1 MIIFGIAIFWHE
13 LCTRIYRYKKQ
24 TTSHTRPYPYE
35 TPQNPNIHTY
45 MDNNFSKDMVSL
57 FHFSKEEAERTECDN
72 VSPEHLLLGMLRQNV
87 SNATR
92 MMHHVQPDLLSL
104 KRHLEKVA
112 REHKASAVP
121 DKNNMELNHEAT
133 RLMRLSMLEARAQ
146 HSVEVDTEHLLR
158 AMLKDNGST
167 IQKLLKEHGLTRENL
182 YGEVQNGY
190 SQSDDDD
197 REEAYGSDGEASG
210 DEDESMSTVGADS
223 SPILTK
229 KRTKSGTPVLDNFCT
244 DLTEKARKGELDPV
258 VGREKE
264 MERVA
269 QILAR
274 RKKNNPILIGE
285 PGVGKSAIVE
295 GLAQRIVKRK
305 VSRQLWNKR
314 VLTLDMAAMVAGTK
328 FRGQFEER
336 IRNLLQELENNPD
349 IIIYIDE
356 IHTIIGAGGSQGSMD
371 AANMLKPALARGQMQ
386 CIGATTIDEFR
397 KTIEKDGALDRRFQK
412 IMVAASTAE
421 ETLQILYRLRPVYEK
436 HHNVQYTDE
445 ALEAC
450 VQLTQRYIS
459 DRSFPDKAIDAMDES
474 GARTHIFNIPASTEI
489 DNLETELRDI
499 EERKNMAIS
508 AQNYEAAADLRD
520 ELQQKG
526 EQLELLQ
533 KAWIDQHE
541 QKDTRVTAE
550 TVAQVVSVMTGIPT
564 HRIGEEENSRLR
576 RLEKKLQDEV
586 IGQDEA
592 VRKVA
597 RAIQRSRVGL
607 KDPNRP
613 IGTFLFVGPTGVGKT
628 YLAKRLALEMFGS
641 EAALIRIDMSEYG
654 EKHTVSRMMGAPPG
668 YVGYEEGGQLT
679 ERVRRKPYSI
689 VLLDEIEKAHPDVFN
704 ILLQV
709 MDEGRLTDGNGT
721 TIDFRNTVII
731 MTSNSGTRQ
740 IKDFGSGIGF
750 QSTPTAEERKQQTR
764 SIVEKA
770 LKKQFA
776 PEFLNRLDDIIYFDQ
791 LSRQDILRITNI
803 ELKPLLRRIRE
814 MGYTLELSEETIE
827 RIANEGYDVQYG
839 ARPLRRAIQRI
850 IEDPICEMLLADT
863 GAGTEDGLPGISED
877 KAIRL

>member
-1 MIIFGIAIFWHE
+1 M
-13 LCTRIYRYKKQ
+13 L
-24 TTSHTRPYPYE
+24 
-35 TPQNPNIHTY
+35 
-45 MDNNFSKDMVSL
+45 MDNKFSNDMASVFNYSR
-57 FHFSKEEAERTECDN
+57 EEAERTECDN

-87 SNATR
+87 SKATR
-92 MMHHVQPDLLSL
+92 LMHQVQPDLISL
-104 KRHLEKVA
+104 KRHLERMAHEKKV
-112 REHKASAVP
+112 EVVP
-121 DKNNMELNHEAT
+121 DKNSMELNRDAT
-133 RLMRLSMLEARAQ
+133 RLMRLSILEARAQ
-146 HSVEVDTEHLLR
+146 HSEEVDTEHLLK
-158 AMLKDNGST
+158 AMLKDQGSP
-167 IQKLLKEHGLTRENL
+167 IQQLLEEHGLTREKL
-182 YGEVQNGY
+182 YGETRNGY
-190 SQSDDDD
+190 SQTDDDD
-197 REEAYGSDGEASG
+197 D
-210 DEDESMSTVGADS
+210 DQADS
-223 SPILTK
+223 NKGYEMSGGQESDSPTLTK
-229 KRTKSGTPVLDNFCT
+229 KKAHKSGTPVLDNFCI

-295 GLAQRIVKRK
+295 GLAQRIVERK
-305 VSRQLWNKR
+305 VASQLWGKR
-314 VLTLDMAAMVAGTK
+314 ILTLDMAGMVAGTK

-336 IRNLLQELENNPD
+336 VRNLLMELEANPD
-349 IIIYIDE
+349 VIIYIDE

-397 KTIEKDGALDRRFQK
+397 KTIEKDGALERRFQK
-412 IMVAASTAE
+412 IIVAQSTAE
-421 ETLQILYRLRPVYEK
+421 ETLQILHRLRPAYEK
-436 HHNVQYTDE
+436 HHKVKYTDE

-450 VQLTQRYIS
+450 VHLTQRYVS

-474 GARTHIFNIPASTEI
+474 GARMHIFNIPANMEI

-499 EERKNMAIS
+499 EERKNMAIK
-508 AQNYEAAADLRD
+508 AQNYETAADLRD
-520 ELQQKG
+520 VLQMKT
-526 EQLELLQ
+526 EQLEQLQ
-533 KAWIDQHE
+533 KAWVE
-541 QKDTRVTAE
+541 QQEKNYTEVTAE
-550 TVAQVVSVMTGIPT
+550 TVAQVVSIMTGIPA
-564 HRIGEEENSRLR
+564 HRIGDEENSRLR
-576 RLEKKLQDEV
+576 QLEQNLKGSV
-586 IGQDEA
+586 VGQDDA
-592 VRKVA
+592 VLKVT

-628 YLAKRLALEMFGS
+628 YLTKRLAMEMFGS
-641 EAALIRIDMSEYG
+641 EASLIRIDMSEYG

-740 IKDFGSGIGF
+740 IKDFGTGIGF
-750 QSTPTAEERKQQTR
+750 QAMPTDEDRKKQTR

-776 PEFLNRLDDIIYFDQ
+776 PEFLNRLDDIVFFDQ
-791 LSRQDILRITNI
+791 LSQEDIRRITDI
-803 ELKPLLRRIRE
+803 ELRPLLRRIKE
-814 MGYTLELSEETIE
+814 MGYTLELSEDTINK
-827 RIANEGYDVQYG
+827 IATEGYDVQYG

-850 IEDPICEMLLADT
+850 IEDPICEMLLSDKAD
-863 GAGTEDGLPGISED
+863 GISEA
-877 KAIRL
+877 KVIRL

>member
-1 MIIFGIAIFWHE
+1 M
-13 LCTRIYRYKKQ
+13 L
-24 TTSHTRPYPYE
+24 
-35 TPQNPNIHTY
+35 
-45 MDNNFSKDMVSL
+45 MDNKFSNDMASVFNFSR
-57 FHFSKEEAERTECDN
+57 EEAERTECDN

-87 SNATR
+87 SKATR
-92 MMHHVQPDLLSL
+92 LMHQVQPDLISL
-104 KRHLEKVA
+104 KRHLERMAHEKKV
-112 REHKASAVP
+112 EVVP
-121 DKNNMELNHEAT
+121 DKNSMELNRDAT
-133 RLMRLSMLEARAQ
+133 RLMRLSILEARAQ
-146 HSVEVDTEHLLR
+146 HSEEVDTEHLLK
-158 AMLKDNGST
+158 AMLKDQGSP
-167 IQKLLKEHGLTRENL
+167 IQQLLEEHGLTREKL
-182 YGEVQNGY
+182 YGETRNGY
-190 SQSDDDD
+190 SQTDDDD
-197 REEAYGSDGEASG
+197 DDQAESNKGYEMSGGQESD
-210 DEDESMSTVGADS
+210 
-223 SPILTK
+223 SPTLTK
-229 KRTKSGTPVLDNFCT
+229 KKAHKSGTPVLDNFCI

-295 GLAQRIVKRK
+295 GLAQRIIERK
-305 VSRQLWNKR
+305 VASQLWGKR
-314 VLTLDMAAMVAGTK
+314 ILTLDMAGMVAGTK

-336 IRNLLQELENNPD
+336 VRNLLMELEANPD
-349 IIIYIDE
+349 VIIYIDE

-397 KTIEKDGALDRRFQK
+397 KTIEKDGALERRFQK
-412 IMVAASTAE
+412 IIVAQSTAE
-421 ETLQILYRLRPVYEK
+421 ETLQILHRLRPAYEK
-436 HHNVQYTDE
+436 HHKVKYTDE

-450 VQLTQRYIS
+450 VHLTQRYVS

-474 GARTHIFNIPASTEI
+474 GARMHIFNIPANMEI

-499 EERKNMAIS
+499 EERKNMAIK
-508 AQNYEAAADLRD
+508 AQNYETAADLRD
-520 ELQQKG
+520 ELQMKT
-526 EQLELLQ
+526 EQLEQLQ
-533 KAWIDQHE
+533 KAWVE
-541 QKDTRVTAE
+541 QQEKNYTEVTAE
-550 TVAQVVSVMTGIPT
+550 TVAQVVSIMTGIPA
-564 HRIGEEENSRLR
+564 HRIGDEENSRLR
-576 RLEKKLQDEV
+576 LLEQNLKGSV
-586 IGQDEA
+586 VGQDDA
-592 VRKVA
+592 VLKVT

-628 YLAKRLALEMFGS
+628 YLTKRLAMEMFGS
-641 EAALIRIDMSEYG
+641 EASLIRIDMSEYG

-721 TIDFRNTVII
+721 TIDFRNTIII

-740 IKDFGSGIGF
+740 IKDFGTGIGF
-750 QSTPTAEERKQQTR
+750 QAMPTDEDRKKQTR

-776 PEFLNRLDDIIYFDQ
+776 PEFLNRLDDIVFFDQ
-791 LSRQDILRITNI
+791 LSQEDIRRITDI
-803 ELKPLLRRIRE
+803 ELRPLLRRIKE
-814 MGYTLELSEETIE
+814 MGYTLELSEETINK
-827 RIANEGYDVQYG
+827 IATEGYDVQYG

-850 IEDPICEMLLADT
+850 IEDPICEMLLSDKAD
-863 GAGTEDGLPGISED
+863 GISED
-877 KAIRL
+877 KVIRL

>member
-1 MIIFGIAIFWHE
+1 M
-13 LCTRIYRYKKQ
+13 L
-24 TTSHTRPYPYE
+24 
-35 TPQNPNIHTY
+35 
-45 MDNNFSKDMVSL
+45 MDNKFSNDMASVFNYSR
-57 FHFSKEEAERTECDN
+57 EEAERTECDN

-87 SNATR
+87 SKATR
-92 MMHHVQPDLLSL
+92 LMHQVQPDLISL
-104 KRHLEKVA
+104 KRHLERMAHEKKV
-112 REHKASAVP
+112 EVVP
-121 DKNNMELNHEAT
+121 DKNSMELNRDAT
-133 RLMRLSMLEARAQ
+133 RLMRLSILEARAQ
-146 HSVEVDTEHLLR
+146 HSEEVDTEHLLK
-158 AMLKDNGST
+158 AMLKDQGSP
-167 IQKLLKEHGLTRENL
+167 IQQLLEEHGLTREKL
-182 YGEVQNGY
+182 YGETRSGY
-190 SQSDDDD
+190 SQTDDDD
-197 REEAYGSDGEASG
+197 DDQAESNKGYEMSGGQESD
-210 DEDESMSTVGADS
+210 
-223 SPILTK
+223 SPTLTK
-229 KRTKSGTPVLDNFCT
+229 KKAHKSGTPVLDNFCI

-295 GLAQRIVKRK
+295 GLAQRIVERK
-305 VSRQLWNKR
+305 VASQLWGKR
-314 VLTLDMAAMVAGTK
+314 ILTLDMAGMVAGTK

-336 IRNLLQELENNPD
+336 VRNLLMELEANPD
-349 IIIYIDE
+349 VIIYIDE

-397 KTIEKDGALDRRFQK
+397 KTIEKDGALERRFQK
-412 IMVAASTAE
+412 IIVAQSTAE
-421 ETLQILYRLRPVYEK
+421 ETLQILHRLRPAYEK
-436 HHNVQYTDE
+436 HHKVKYTDE

-450 VQLTQRYIS
+450 VHLTQRYVS

-474 GARTHIFNIPASTEI
+474 GARMHIFNIPANMEI

-499 EERKNMAIS
+499 EERKNMAIK
-508 AQNYEAAADLRD
+508 AQNYETAADLRD
-520 ELQQKG
+520 ELQMKT
-526 EQLELLQ
+526 EQLEQLQ
-533 KAWIDQHE
+533 KAWVE
-541 QKDTRVTAE
+541 QQEKNYTEVTAE
-550 TVAQVVSVMTGIPT
+550 TVAQVVSIMTGIPA
-564 HRIGEEENSRLR
+564 HRIGDEENSRLR
-576 RLEKKLQDEV
+576 LLEQNLKGSV
-586 IGQDEA
+586 VGQDDA
-592 VRKVA
+592 VLKVT

-628 YLAKRLALEMFGS
+628 YLTKRLAMEMFGS
-641 EAALIRIDMSEYG
+641 EASLIRIDMSEYG

-740 IKDFGSGIGF
+740 IKDFGTGIGF
-750 QSTPTAEERKQQTR
+750 QAMPTDEDRKKQTR

-776 PEFLNRLDDIIYFDQ
+776 PEFLNRLDDIVFFDQ
-791 LSRQDILRITNI
+791 LSQDDIRRITDI
-803 ELKPLLRRIRE
+803 ELRPLLRRIKE
-814 MGYTLELSEETIE
+814 MGYTLELSEDTINK
-827 RIANEGYDVQYG
+827 IATEGYDVQYG

-850 IEDPICEMLLADT
+850 IEDPICEMLLSDKADV
-863 GAGTEDGLPGISED
+863 ISED
-877 KAIRL
+877 KVIRL

>member
-1 MIIFGIAIFWHE
+1 M
-13 LCTRIYRYKKQ
+13 L
-24 TTSHTRPYPYE
+24 
-35 TPQNPNIHTY
+35 
-45 MDNNFSKDMVSL
+45 MDNKFSNDMASVFNYSR
-57 FHFSKEEAERTECDN
+57 EEAERTECDN

-87 SNATR
+87 SKATR
-92 MMHHVQPDLLSL
+92 LMHQVQPDLISL
-104 KRHLEKVA
+104 KRHLERMAYEKKV
-112 REHKASAVP
+112 EVVP
-121 DKNNMELNHEAT
+121 DKNSMELNRDAT
-133 RLMRLSMLEARAQ
+133 RLMRLSILEARAQ
-146 HSVEVDTEHLLR
+146 HSEEVDTEHLLK
-158 AMLKDNGST
+158 AMLKDQGSP
-167 IQKLLKEHGLTRENL
+167 IQQLLEEHGLTREKL
-182 YGEVQNGY
+182 YGETRNGY
-190 SQSDDDD
+190 SQTDDDD
-197 REEAYGSDGEASG
+197 DDQAESNKGYEMSGGQESD
-210 DEDESMSTVGADS
+210 
-223 SPILTK
+223 SPTLTK
-229 KRTKSGTPVLDNFCT
+229 KKAHKSGTPVLDNFCI

-295 GLAQRIVKRK
+295 GLAQRIIERK
-305 VSRQLWNKR
+305 VASQLWGKR
-314 VLTLDMAAMVAGTK
+314 ILTLDMAGMVAGTK

-336 IRNLLQELENNPD
+336 VRNLLMELEANPD
-349 IIIYIDE
+349 VIIYIDE

-397 KTIEKDGALDRRFQK
+397 KTIEKDGALERRFQK
-412 IMVAASTAE
+412 IIVAQSTAE
-421 ETLQILYRLRPVYEK
+421 ETLQILHRLRPAYEK
-436 HHNVQYTDE
+436 HHKVKYTDE

-450 VQLTQRYIS
+450 VHLTQRYVS

-474 GARTHIFNIPASTEI
+474 GARMHIFNIPANMEI
-489 DNLETELRDI
+489 DNLKTELRDI
-499 EERKNMAIS
+499 EERKNMAIK
-508 AQNYEAAADLRD
+508 AQNYETAADLRD
-520 ELQQKG
+520 ELQMKT
-526 EQLELLQ
+526 EQLEQLQ
-533 KAWIDQHE
+533 KAWVE
-541 QKDTRVTAE
+541 QQEKNYTEVTAE
-550 TVAQVVSVMTGIPT
+550 TVAQVVSIMTGIPA
-564 HRIGEEENSRLR
+564 HRIGDEENSRLR
-576 RLEKKLQDEV
+576 LLEQNLKGSV
-586 IGQDEA
+586 VGQDDA
-592 VRKVA
+592 VLKVT

-628 YLAKRLALEMFGS
+628 YLTKRLAMEMFGS
-641 EAALIRIDMSEYG
+641 EASLIRIDMSEYG

-740 IKDFGSGIGF
+740 IKDFGTGIGF
-750 QSTPTAEERKQQTR
+750 QAMPTDEDRKKQTR

-776 PEFLNRLDDIIYFDQ
+776 PEFLNRLDDIVFFDQ
-791 LSRQDILRITNI
+791 LSQEDIRRITDI
-803 ELKPLLRRIRE
+803 ELRPLLRRIKE
-814 MGYTLELSEETIE
+814 MGYTLELSEDTINK
-827 RIANEGYDVQYG
+827 IATEGYDVQYG

-850 IEDPICEMLLADT
+850 IEDPICEMLLSDKAD
-863 GAGTEDGLPGISED
+863 GISED
-877 KAIRL
+877 KVIRL

>member
-1 MIIFGIAIFWHE
+1 
-13 LCTRIYRYKKQ
+13 
-24 TTSHTRPYPYE
+24 
-35 TPQNPNIHTY
+35 
-45 MDNNFSKDMVSL
+45 MDNKFSKDMTSL
-57 FHFSKEEAERTECDN
+57 FAFSKEEAERTECDN

-92 MMHHVQPDLLSL
+92 MMHRTQPDLLEL
-104 KRHLEKVA
+104 KRHLEKVT
-112 REHKASAVP
+112 REHRVTSVP
-121 DKNNMELNHEAT
+121 DRNEMELNHEAT
-133 RLMRLSMLEARAQ
+133 RLMRLSVLEARAQ
-146 HSVEVDTEHLLR
+146 RSEQVDTEHLLK
-158 AMLKDNGST
+158 AMLKDNGSS
-167 IQKLLKEHGLTRENL
+167 IQQVLKEHGLTSESVC
-182 YGEVQNGY
+182 GDVQNGY
-190 SQSDDDD
+190 GQSTDAEGGDA
-197 REEAYGSDGEASG
+197 EGGGKYEMSDA
-210 DEDESMSTVGADS
+210 GAAATPS
-223 SPILTK
+223 LTK
-229 KRTKSGTPVLDNFCT
+229 KKAGSGTPVLDNFCT
-244 DLTEKARKGELDPV
+244 DLTDKARKGELDPV

-295 GLAQRIVKRK
+295 GLAQRIVQHK
-305 VSRQLWNKR
+305 VSRQLWDKR
-314 VLTLDMAAMVAGTK
+314 ILTLDMAAMVAGTK

-336 IRNLLQELENNPD
+336 IRNLLLELENNPD

-397 KTIEKDGALDRRFQK
+397 KSIEKDGALDRRFQK
-412 IMVAASTAE
+412 IMVAPSTAE
-421 ETLQILYRLRPVYEK
+421 ETLQILHRLRPVYEE
-436 HHNVQYTDE
+436 HHGVQYTDE

-450 VQLTQRYIS
+450 VHLTQRYIS

-489 DNLETELRDI
+489 DNLETELASI
-499 EERKNMAIS
+499 EERKNLAIS
-508 AQNYEAAADLRD
+508 TQNYEAAADLRD
-520 ELQQKG
+520 EMQQKT
-526 EQLELLQ
+526 EQLEQLQ
-533 KAWIDQHE
+533 KAWIEQHE
-541 QKDTRVTAE
+541 QKDTKVTE
-550 TVAQVVSVMTGIPT
+550 DTVAHVISIMTGIPT
-564 HRIGEEENSRLR
+564 HRIGSEENARLR
-576 RLEKKLQDEV
+576 MLEQNLKDNV
-586 IGQDEA
+586 VGQDEA
-592 VRKVA
+592 VKKVA

-607 KDPNRP
+607 KDPSRP

-628 YLAKRLALEMFGS
+628 YLTKRLALEMFGS

-689 VLLDEIEKAHPDVFN
+689 VLLDEIEKAPPAVFN
-704 ILLQV
+704 TLLQV

-740 IKDFGSGIGF
+740 IKDFGMGIGF
-750 QSTPTAEERKQQTR
+750 QSQPTMDERKQQTR

-776 PEFLNRLDDIIYFDQ
+776 PEFLNRLDDVVYFDQ
-791 LSRQDILRITNI
+791 LSHEDIRRIVDI
-803 ELKPLLRRIRE
+803 ELKPLMRRIRE
-814 MGYTLELSEETIE
+814 MGYTLELSQDTID
-827 RIANEGYDVQYG
+827 RIATEGYDVQYG

-850 IEDPICEMLLADT
+850 IEDPICE
-863 GAGTEDGLPGISED
+863 
-877 KAIRL
+877 RLMNNEVVETIIKL

>member
-1 MIIFGIAIFWHE
+1 MASVF
-13 LCTRIYRYKKQ
+13 
-24 TTSHTRPYPYE
+24 
-35 TPQNPNIHTY
+35 
-45 MDNNFSKDMVSL
+45 NFSR
-57 FHFSKEEAERTECDN
+57 EEAERTECDN

-92 MMHHVQPDLLSL
+92 MMHRVQPDLLSL
-104 KRHLEKVA
+104 KRHLEKMVGE
-112 REHKASAVP
+112 RKVEVVP
-121 DKNNMELNHEAT
+121 DKNSMELNREAT
-133 RLMRLSMLEARAQ
+133 RLMRLSILEARAQ
-146 HSVEVDTEHLLR
+146 HADEVDTEHLLK
-158 AMLKDNGST
+158 AMLKDQGSP
-167 IQKLLKEHGLTRENL
+167 IQKVLQEHGLTRENI

-190 SQSDDDD
+190 SQTSDNDDED
-197 REEAYGSDGEASG
+197 DEPAGREYEMSNDDASG
-210 DEDESMSTVGADS
+210 D
-223 SPILTK
+223 SPTLTK
-229 KRTKSGTPVLDNFCT
+229 KKTSKTGTPVLDNFCT

-258 VGREKE
+258 VGRDKE

-269 QILAR
+269 QILSR

-295 GLAQRIVKRK
+295 GLAQRIIERK
-305 VSRQLWNKR
+305 VARQLWGKR
-314 VLTLDMAAMVAGTK
+314 VLTLDMAALVAGTK

-336 IRNLLQELENNPD
+336 VRNLLMELEKNPD

-412 IMVAASTAE
+412 IMVAPTTAE
-421 ETLQILYRLRPVYEK
+421 ETLQILHRLKPAYEK
-436 HHNVQYTDE
+436 HHKVHYTDE

-459 DRSFPDKAIDAMDES
+459 DRAFPDKAIDAMDES
-474 GARTHIFNIPASTEI
+474 GARMHISNIPTSTEM
-489 DNLETELRDI
+489 DKLEEELRSI
-499 EERKNMAIS
+499 EERKNMAIK

-520 ELQQKG
+520 ELQMKS
-526 EQLELLQ
+526 EQLEQLQ
-533 KAWIDQHE
+533 QAWVE
-541 QKDTRVTAE
+541 QQEQNRTEVTGE
-550 TVAQVVSVMTGIPT
+550 TVAQIVSIMTGIPA
-564 HRIGEEENSRLR
+564 HRIGSEENQRLR
-576 RLEKKLQDEV
+576 MLDKNLQGNV
-586 IGQDEA
+586 IGQDDA
-592 VRKVA
+592 VRKVV

-628 YLAKRLALEMFGS
+628 YLTKRLAVEMFGS
-641 EAALIRIDMSEYG
+641 EASLIRIDMSEYG

-721 TIDFRNTVII
+721 TIDFRNTIII

-740 IKDFGSGIGF
+740 IKDFGTGIGF
-750 QSTPTAEERKQQTR
+750 QSTPTDEERKQQTR

-791 LSRQDILRITNI
+791 LSREDIQKIADI
-803 ELKPLLRRIRE
+803 ELKPLLRRISE
-814 MGYTLELSEETIE
+814 MGYTLEISDSTKQQIV
-827 RIANEGYDVQYG
+827 AEGYDVQYG

-850 IEDPICEMLLADT
+850 IEDPVCEMIL
-863 GAGTEDGLPGISED
+863 EERIED
-877 KAIRL
+877 KVIRI

>member
-1 MIIFGIAIFWHE
+1 
-13 LCTRIYRYKKQ
+13 
-24 TTSHTRPYPYE
+24 
-35 TPQNPNIHTY
+35 
-45 MDNNFSKDMVSL
+45 MDNKFSNDMASV
-57 FHFSKEEAERTECDN
+57 FNFSKEEAERTECDN
-72 VSPEHLLLGMLRQNV
+72 VSPEHLLLGILRQNV
-87 SNATR
+87 SKATR
-92 MMHHVQPDLLSL
+92 MMYKVQPDLLSL

-112 REHKASAVP
+112 RERKVATVP
-121 DKNNMELNHEAT
+121 DRNSLELNREAT
-133 RLMRLSMLEARAQ
+133 RLMRLSVLEARAQ
-146 HSVEVDTEHLLR
+146 HSEEVDTEHLLR
-158 AMLKDNGST
+158 AMLKDQGSP
-167 IQKLLKEHGLTRENL
+167 IQQLLEEHGLTRENV
-182 YGEVQNGY
+182 YGDVKDGY
-190 SQSDDDD
+190 SHLD
-197 REEAYGSDGEASG
+197 
-210 DEDESMSTVGADS
+210 DEDESEKSDGRFETSGSIDKDS
-223 SPILTK
+223 STLTMK
-229 KRTKSGTPVLDNFCT
+229 KSSKSGTPVLDNFCT
-244 DLTEKARKGELDPV
+244 DLTAKARKGELDPV

-269 QILAR
+269 QILSR

-295 GLAQRIVKRK
+295 GLAQRIVERK
-305 VSRQLWNKR
+305 VARQLWGKR
-314 VLTLDMAAMVAGTK
+314 ILTLDMASMVAGTK

-336 IRNLLQELENNPD
+336 VRNLLQELEANPD
-349 IIIYIDE
+349 VIIYIDE

-412 IMVAASTAE
+412 IIVAQSTAE
-421 ETLQILYRLRPVYEK
+421 ETLQILYRLRPAYEK
-436 HHNVQYTDE
+436 HHKVQYTDE
-445 ALEAC
+445 ALDAC
-450 VQLTQRYIS
+450 VRLTQRYVS

-474 GARTHIFNIPASTEI
+474 GARMHIFNIPANMEI

-499 EERKNMAIS
+499 EERKNMAIKS
-508 AQNYEAAADLRD
+508 QNYEAAADLRD
-520 ELQQKG
+520 ELQMKS
-526 EQLELLQ
+526 EQLEQLQ
-533 KAWIDQHE
+533 RTWVEE
-541 QKDTRVTAE
+541 QEQNHTLVTE
-550 TVAQVVSVMTGIPT
+550 DTVAQVVSIMTGIPA
-564 HRIGEEENSRLR
+564 HRIGDEENTRLR
-576 RLEKKLQDEV
+576 QLHKNLHDCV
-586 IGQDEA
+586 VGQDEA
-592 VRKVA
+592 VQKVA

-628 YLAKRLALEMFGS
+628 YLTKRLAVEMFGS
-641 EAALIRIDMSEYG
+641 EASLIRIDMSEYG

-721 TIDFRNTVII
+721 TIDFRNTIII

-740 IKDFGSGIGF
+740 IKDFGTGIGF
-750 QSTPTAEERKQQTR
+750 QNRSTDEDRKQQTR

-776 PEFLNRLDDIIYFDQ
+776 PEFLNRLDDIVYFDQ
-791 LSRQDILRITNI
+791 LSREDIRRIADI
-803 ELKPLLRRIRE
+803 ELKPLLRRIKE
-814 MGYTLELSEETIE
+814 MGYTLELSDKTIE
-827 RIANEGYDVQYG
+827 QIATEGYDVQYG

-850 IEDPICEMLLADT
+850 IEDPICEMLLA
-863 GAGTEDGLPGISED
+863 EHSEGIDENRV
-877 KAIRL
+877 IRL

>member
-1 MIIFGIAIFWHE
+1 M
-13 LCTRIYRYKKQ
+13 L
-24 TTSHTRPYPYE
+24 
-35 TPQNPNIHTY
+35 
-45 MDNNFSKDMVSL
+45 MDNKFSNDMASVFNYSR
-57 FHFSKEEAERTECDN
+57 EEAERTECDN

-87 SNATR
+87 SKATR
-92 MMHHVQPDLLSL
+92 LMHQVQPDLISL
-104 KRHLEKVA
+104 KRHLERMAHEKKV
-112 REHKASAVP
+112 EVVP
-121 DKNNMELNHEAT
+121 DKNSMELNRDAT
-133 RLMRLSMLEARAQ
+133 RLMRLSILEARAQ
-146 HSVEVDTEHLLR
+146 HSDEVDTEHLLK
-158 AMLKDNGST
+158 AMLKDQGSP
-167 IQKLLKEHGLTRENL
+167 IQQILEEHGLTRENL
-182 YGEVQNGY
+182 YGDVKSGY
-190 SQSDDDD
+190 SYTD
-197 REEAYGSDGEASG
+197 
-210 DEDESMSTVGADS
+210 DEDEKDGEEDGFEMSGPAENDS
-223 SPILTK
+223 PTLTK
-229 KRTKSGTPVLDNFCT
+229 KKTSKTGTPVLDNFCT

-258 VGREKE
+258 VGRDKE

-269 QILAR
+269 QILSR

-295 GLAQRIVKRK
+295 GLAQRIIERK
-305 VSRQLWNKR
+305 VARQLWGKR
-314 VLTLDMAAMVAGTK
+314 VLTLDMASLVAGTK

-336 IRNLLQELENNPD
+336 VRNLLMELEKNPD

-412 IMVAASTAE
+412 IMVAPTTAE
-421 ETLQILYRLRPVYEK
+421 ETLQILHRLKPAYEK
-436 HHNVQYTDE
+436 HHKVHYTDE

-459 DRSFPDKAIDAMDES
+459 DRAFPDKAIDAMDES
-474 GARTHIFNIPASTEI
+474 GARMHISNIPTSTEM
-489 DNLETELRDI
+489 DKLEEELRSI
-499 EERKNMAIS
+499 EERKNMAIK

-520 ELQQKG
+520 ELQMKS
-526 EQLELLQ
+526 EQLEQLQ
-533 KAWIDQHE
+533 QAWVE
-541 QKDTRVTAE
+541 QQEQNRTEVTGE
-550 TVAQVVSVMTGIPT
+550 TVAQIVSIMTGIPA
-564 HRIGEEENSRLR
+564 HRIGSEENQRLR
-576 RLEKKLQDEV
+576 MLDKNLQGNV
-586 IGQDEA
+586 IGQDDA
-592 VRKVA
+592 VRKVV

-628 YLAKRLALEMFGS
+628 YLTKRLAVEMFGS
-641 EAALIRIDMSEYG
+641 EASLIRIDMSEYG

-721 TIDFRNTVII
+721 TIDFRNTIII

-740 IKDFGSGIGF
+740 IKDFGTGIGF
-750 QSTPTAEERKQQTR
+750 QSTPTDEERKQQTR

-791 LSRQDILRITNI
+791 LSREDIQKIADI
-803 ELKPLLRRIRE
+803 ELKPLMRRISE
-814 MGYTLELSEETIE
+814 MGYTLELSESTKQQ
-827 RIANEGYDVQYG
+827 IASEGYDVQYG

-850 IEDPICEMLLADT
+850 IEDPVCEMIL
-863 GAGTEDGLPGISED
+863 EERIED
-877 KAIRL
+877 KVIRI

>member
-1 MIIFGIAIFWHE
+1 MASVF
-13 LCTRIYRYKKQ
+13 
-24 TTSHTRPYPYE
+24 
-35 TPQNPNIHTY
+35 N
-45 MDNNFSKDMVSL
+45 
-57 FHFSKEEAERTECDN
+57 FSKEEAERTECDN
-72 VSPEHLLLGMLRQNV
+72 VSPEHLLLGILRQNV
-87 SNATR
+87 SKATR
-92 MMHHVQPDLLSL
+92 MMYKVQPDLLSL

-112 REHKASAVP
+112 RERKAATVP
-121 DKNNMELNHEAT
+121 DRNSLELNREAT
-133 RLMRLSMLEARAQ
+133 RLMRLSVLEARAQ
-146 HSVEVDTEHLLR
+146 HSEEVDTEHLLR
-158 AMLKDNGST
+158 AMLKDQGSP
-167 IQKLLKEHGLTRENL
+167 IQQLLEEHGLTRENV
-182 YGEVQNGY
+182 YGDVKDGY
-190 SQSDDDD
+190 SHLD
-197 REEAYGSDGEASG
+197 
-210 DEDESMSTVGADS
+210 DEDESEKSDGRFETSGSIDKDS
-223 SPILTK
+223 STLTMK
-229 KRTKSGTPVLDNFCT
+229 KSSKSGTPVLDNFCT
-244 DLTEKARKGELDPV
+244 DLTAKARKGELDPV

-269 QILAR
+269 QILSR

-295 GLAQRIVKRK
+295 GLAQRIVERK
-305 VSRQLWNKR
+305 VARQLWGKR
-314 VLTLDMAAMVAGTK
+314 ILTLDMASMVAGTK

-336 IRNLLQELENNPD
+336 VRNLLQELEANPD
-349 IIIYIDE
+349 VIIYIDE

-412 IMVAASTAE
+412 IIVAQSTAE
-421 ETLQILYRLRPVYEK
+421 ETLQILYRLRPAYEK
-436 HHNVQYTDE
+436 HHKVQYTDE
-445 ALEAC
+445 ALDAC
-450 VQLTQRYIS
+450 VRLTQRYVS

-474 GARTHIFNIPASTEI
+474 GARMHIFNIPANMEI

-499 EERKNMAIS
+499 EERKNMAIKS
-508 AQNYEAAADLRD
+508 QNYEAAADLRD
-520 ELQQKG
+520 ELQMKS
-526 EQLELLQ
+526 EQLEQLQ
-533 KAWIDQHE
+533 RAWVEE
-541 QKDTRVTAE
+541 QEQNHTLVTE
-550 TVAQVVSVMTGIPT
+550 DTVAQVVSIMTGIPA
-564 HRIGEEENSRLR
+564 HRIGDEENTRLR
-576 RLEKKLQDEV
+576 QLHKNLHDCV
-586 IGQDEA
+586 VGQDEA
-592 VRKVA
+592 VQKVA

-628 YLAKRLALEMFGS
+628 YLTKRLAVEMFGS
-641 EAALIRIDMSEYG
+641 EASLIRIDMSEYG

-721 TIDFRNTVII
+721 TIDFRNTIII

-740 IKDFGSGIGF
+740 IKDFGTGIGF
-750 QSTPTAEERKQQTR
+750 QNRSTDEDRKQQTR

-776 PEFLNRLDDIIYFDQ
+776 PEFLNRLDDIVYFDQ
-791 LSRQDILRITNI
+791 LSREDIRRIADI
-803 ELKPLLRRIRE
+803 ELKPLLRRIKE
-814 MGYTLELSEETIE
+814 MGYTLELSDKTIE
-827 RIANEGYDVQYG
+827 QIATEGYDVQYG

-850 IEDPICEMLLADT
+850 IEDPICEMLLA
-863 GAGTEDGLPGISED
+863 EHPEGIDENRV
-877 KAIRL
+877 IRL

>member
-1 MIIFGIAIFWHE
+1 MASVF
-13 LCTRIYRYKKQ
+13 
-24 TTSHTRPYPYE
+24 
-35 TPQNPNIHTY
+35 
-45 MDNNFSKDMVSL
+45 NFSR
-57 FHFSKEEAERTECDN
+57 EEAERTECDN
-72 VSPEHLLLGMLRQNV
+72 VSPEHLLLGILRQNV

-92 MMHHVQPDLLSL
+92 MMHKVQPDLLSL
-104 KRHLEKVA
+104 KRHLEKVVLEKKVA
-112 REHKASAVP
+112 VVP
-121 DKNNMELNHEAT
+121 DRNSMELNRDAT
-133 RLMRLSMLEARAQ
+133 RLMRLSVLEARAQ
-146 HSVEVDTEHLLR
+146 HSEEVDTEHLLK
-158 AMLKDNGST
+158 AMLKDQGSP
-167 IQKLLKEHGLTRENL
+167 IQQLLEEHGLTRENL
-182 YGEVQNGY
+182 YGDVKSGY
-190 SQSDDDD
+190 SQTDD
-197 REEAYGSDGEASG
+197 EEESENGESG
-210 DEDESMSTVGADS
+210 FKTNDAINNDHPT
-223 SPILTK
+223 LTK
-229 KRTKSGTPVLDNFCT
+229 NKTAKSGTPVLDNFCT

-269 QILAR
+269 QILSR

-295 GLAQRIVKRK
+295 GLAQRIIERK
-305 VSRQLWNKR
+305 VARQLWGKR
-314 VLTLDMAAMVAGTK
+314 VLTLDMAALVAGTK

-336 IRNLLQELENNPD
+336 VRNLLMELEKNPD

-412 IMVAASTAE
+412 IMVSPTTAE
-421 ETLQILYRLRPVYEK
+421 ETLQILHRLKSAYEK
-436 HHNVQYTDE
+436 HHKVQYTDE

-459 DRSFPDKAIDAMDES
+459 DRAFPDKAIDAMDES
-474 GARTHIFNIPASTEI
+474 GARMHISNIPTSTEM
-489 DNLETELRDI
+489 DKLEEELRSI
-499 EERKNMAIS
+499 EERKNMAIK

-520 ELQQKG
+520 ELQMKS
-526 EQLELLQ
+526 EQLERLQ
-533 KAWIDQHE
+533 QAWVE
-541 QKDTRVTAE
+541 QQEQNRSEVTSE
-550 TVAQVVSVMTGIPT
+550 TVAQIVSIMTGIPA
-564 HRIGEEENSRLR
+564 HRIGSEENQRLR
-576 RLEKKLQDEV
+576 MLDKNLQGNV

-592 VRKVA
+592 VRKVV

-628 YLAKRLALEMFGS
+628 YLTKRLALEMFGS
-641 EAALIRIDMSEYG
+641 EASLIRIDMSEYG

-721 TIDFRNTVII
+721 TIDFRNTIII

-740 IKDFGSGIGF
+740 IKDFGTGIGF
-750 QSTPTAEERKQQTR
+750 QTAPSDEERKQQTR
-764 SIVEKA
+764 AIVEKA

-791 LSRQDILRITNI
+791 LSRQDIQKIAEI
-803 ELKPLLRRIRE
+803 ELKPLVRRISE
-814 MGYTLELSEETIE
+814 MGYTLEISEKTKD
-827 RIANEGYDVQYG
+827 RIVAEGYDLQYG
-839 ARPLRRAIQRI
+839 ARPLRRAIQRL
-850 IEDPICEMLLADT
+850 IEDPICEMLL
-863 GAGTEDGLPGISED
+863 GNQIEGQVIKL
-877 KAIRL
+877 

>member
-1 MIIFGIAIFWHE
+1 M
-13 LCTRIYRYKKQ
+13 
-24 TTSHTRPYPYE
+24 TSVF
-35 TPQNPNIHTY
+35 I
-45 MDNNFSKDMVSL
+45 
-57 FHFSKEEAERTECDN
+57 FSKEEAERTECDN
-72 VSPEHLLLGMLRQNV
+72 VSPEHLLLGILRQNV

-92 MMHHVQPDLLSL
+92 MMYHVQPDLLSL
-104 KRHLEKVA
+104 KRHLEEVA
-112 REHKASAVP
+112 REHKATIVP
-121 DKNNMELNHEAT
+121 DKNNMELSHEAT
-133 RLMRLSMLEARAQ
+133 RLMRLSVLEARAQ
-146 HSVEVDTEHLLR
+146 HADEVDTEHLLK
-158 AMLKDNGST
+158 AMLKDRGSN
-167 IQKLLKEHGLTRENL
+167 IQRLLKEHGLTRENL
-182 YGEVQNGY
+182 CGEVQDGY
-190 SQSDDDD
+190 SYDNDDDKED
-197 REEAYGSDGEASG
+197 SESSNEEYAMSDSESREAP
-210 DEDESMSTVGADS
+210 T
-223 SPILTK
+223 LTK
-229 KRTKSGTPVLDNFCT
+229 KKKTSGTPVLDNFCT
-244 DLTEKARKGELDPV
+244 DLTDKARKGELDPV
-258 VGREKE
+258 VGRDKE

-269 QILAR
+269 QILSR

-295 GLAQRIVKRK
+295 GLAQRIVKHK
-305 VSRQLWNKR
+305 VARQLWNKR

-336 IRNLLQELENNPD
+336 IRNLLHELENNPD

-397 KTIEKDGALDRRFQK
+397 KTIEKDGALERRFQK
-412 IMVAASTAE
+412 IMVAPSTAE
-421 ETLQILYRLRPVYEK
+421 ETLQILHRLRPVYEK
-436 HHNVQYTDE
+436 HHNVRYTDE
-445 ALEAC
+445 ALGAC

-474 GARTHIFNIPASTEI
+474 GARTHISNIPASTEI

-508 AQNYEAAADLRD
+508 TQNYEAAADLRD
-520 ELQQKG
+520 ELQQKS
-526 EQLELLQ
+526 EQLEQLQ
-533 KAWIDQHE
+533 KAWVNKHE
-541 QKDTRVTAE
+541 QKDTQVTAE

-576 RLEKKLQDEV
+576 QLEKNLQANV

-592 VRKVA
+592 IRKVA

-628 YLAKRLALEMFGS
+628 YLTKRLALEMFGS
-641 EAALIRIDMSEYG
+641 ESALIRIDMSEYG

-689 VLLDEIEKAHPDVFN
+689 VLLDEIEKAHTDVFN

-750 QSTPTAEERKQQTR
+750 QSQPTVEERKQQTR

-776 PEFLNRLDDIIYFDQ
+776 PEFLNRLDDVIYFDQ
-791 LSRQDILRITNI
+791 LSREDIRRITDI
-803 ELKPLLRRIRE
+803 ELQPLLRRIRE
-814 MGYTLELSEETIE
+814 MGYTLELSDKTIE
-827 RIANEGYDVQYG
+827 RIATEGYDVQYG

-850 IEDPICEMLLADT
+850 IEDPICEILLSDVSESDNADSPRKLSGNT
-863 GAGTEDGLPGISED
+863 
-877 KAIRL
+877 IRL

>member
-1 MIIFGIAIFWHE
+1 MASVF
-13 LCTRIYRYKKQ
+13 
-24 TTSHTRPYPYE
+24 
-35 TPQNPNIHTY
+35 
-45 MDNNFSKDMVSL
+45 NFSR
-57 FHFSKEEAERTECDN
+57 EEAERTECDN
-72 VSPEHLLLGMLRQNV
+72 VSPEHLLLGILRQNV

-92 MMHHVQPDLLSL
+92 MMHKVQPDLLSL
-104 KRHLEKVA
+104 KRHLEKVVLEKKVA
-112 REHKASAVP
+112 VVP
-121 DKNNMELNHEAT
+121 DRNSMELNRDAT
-133 RLMRLSMLEARAQ
+133 RLMRLSVLEARAQ
-146 HSVEVDTEHLLR
+146 HSKEVDTEHLLK
-158 AMLKDNGST
+158 AMLKDQGSP
-167 IQKLLKEHGLTRENL
+167 IQQLLEEHGLTRENL
-182 YGEVQNGY
+182 YGDVKSGY
-190 SQSDDDD
+190 SQTDD
-197 REEAYGSDGEASG
+197 EEESENGESG
-210 DEDESMSTVGADS
+210 FKTNDAINNDHPT
-223 SPILTK
+223 LTK
-229 KRTKSGTPVLDNFCT
+229 NKIAKSGTPILDNFCT

-269 QILAR
+269 QILSR

-295 GLAQRIVKRK
+295 GLAQRIIERK
-305 VSRQLWNKR
+305 VARQLWGKR
-314 VLTLDMAAMVAGTK
+314 VLTLDMAALVAGTK

-336 IRNLLQELENNPD
+336 VRNLLMELEKNPD

-412 IMVAASTAE
+412 IMVSPTTAE
-421 ETLQILYRLRPVYEK
+421 ETLQILHRLKSAYEK
-436 HHNVQYTDE
+436 HHKVQYTDE

-459 DRSFPDKAIDAMDES
+459 DRAFPDKAIDAMDES
-474 GARTHIFNIPASTEI
+474 GARMHISNIPTSTEM
-489 DNLETELRDI
+489 DKLEEELRSI
-499 EERKNMAIS
+499 EERKNMAIK

-520 ELQQKG
+520 ELQMKS
-526 EQLELLQ
+526 EQLERLQ
-533 KAWIDQHE
+533 QAWVE
-541 QKDTRVTAE
+541 QQEQNRSEVTSE
-550 TVAQVVSVMTGIPT
+550 TVAQIVSIMTGIPA
-564 HRIGEEENSRLR
+564 HRIGSEENQRLR
-576 RLEKKLQDEV
+576 MLDKNLQGNV

-592 VRKVA
+592 VRKVV

-628 YLAKRLALEMFGS
+628 YLTKRLALEMFGS
-641 EAALIRIDMSEYG
+641 EASLIRIDMSEYG

-721 TIDFRNTVII
+721 TIDFRNTIII

-740 IKDFGSGIGF
+740 IKDFGTGIGF
-750 QSTPTAEERKQQTR
+750 QTAPSDEERKQQTR
-764 SIVEKA
+764 AIVEKA

-791 LSRQDILRITNI
+791 LSRQDIQKIAEI
-803 ELKPLLRRIRE
+803 ELKPLVRRISE
-814 MGYTLELSEETIE
+814 MGYTLEISEKTKD
-827 RIANEGYDVQYG
+827 RIVAEGYDLQYG
-839 ARPLRRAIQRI
+839 ARPLRRAIQRL
-850 IEDPICEMLLADT
+850 IEDPICEMLLANQIE
-863 GAGTEDGLPGISED
+863 GQVIKL
-877 KAIRL
+877 

>member
-1 MIIFGIAIFWHE
+1 
-13 LCTRIYRYKKQ
+13 
-24 TTSHTRPYPYE
+24 
-35 TPQNPNIHTY
+35 
-45 MDNNFSKDMVSL
+45 MDNKFSKDMASL
-57 FHFSKEEAERTECDN
+57 FIFSKEEAERTECDN

-92 MMHHVQPDLLSL
+92 MMHHIQPDLLSL
-104 KRHLEKVA
+104 KKHLEKVA
-112 REHKASAVP
+112 RKHKAETAP
-121 DKNNMELNHEAT
+121 NKNSIELNHEAT
-133 RLMRLSMLEARAQ
+133 RLMRLSVLEARAQ
-146 HSVEVDTEHLLR
+146 HSDEVDTEHLLK
-158 AMLKDNGST
+158 AMLKDHGSN
-167 IQKLLKEHGLTRENL
+167 IQLLLKEHGLTRENL
-182 YGEVQNGY
+182 YGNVQDGY
-190 SQSDDDD
+190 GHSSDDIQDNEDD
-197 REEAYGSDGEASG
+197 EQYE
-210 DEDESMSTVGADS
+210 MSNAGAES
-223 SPILTK
+223 SPTLTK
-229 KRTKSGTPVLDNFCT
+229 KKSQSGTPVLDNFCT
-244 DLTEKARKGELDPV
+244 DLTDKARKGELDPV

-295 GLAQRIVKRK
+295 GLAQRIVQHK
-305 VSRQLWNKR
+305 VARQLWNKR
-314 VLTLDMAAMVAGTK
+314 VLTLDMASMVAGTK

-336 IRNLLQELENNPD
+336 VRNLLRELEDNPD

-397 KTIEKDGALDRRFQK
+397 KSIEKDGALDRRFQK
-412 IMVAASTAE
+412 IMVAPSTAE
-421 ETLQILYRLRPVYEK
+421 ETLQILHRLRPVYEK
-436 HHNVQYTDE
+436 HHDVTYTDE

-474 GARTHIFNIPASTEI
+474 GARTHIFNVPTCTEI

-508 AQNYEAAADLRD
+508 AQNYETAADLRD
-520 ELQQKG
+520 ELQLKS
-526 EQLELLQ
+526 EQLEQLQ
-533 KAWIDQHE
+533 KDWIEQHE
-541 QKDTRVTAE
+541 RKDTQVTQE
-550 TVAQVVSVMTGIPT
+550 TVAQVISVMTGIPV
-564 HRIGEEENSRLR
+564 HRIGDEENSRLR
-576 RLEKKLQDEV
+576 QLERNLQENV
-586 IGQDEA
+586 VGQNEA
-592 VRKVA
+592 VKKVA

-628 YLAKRLALEMFGS
+628 YLTKRLALEMFGS
-641 EAALIRIDMSEYG
+641 DSALIRIDMSEYG

-750 QSTPTAEERKQQTR
+750 QSQPTMDERKQQTR

-776 PEFLNRLDDIIYFDQ
+776 PEFLNRLDDIVYFDQ
-791 LSRQDILRITNI
+791 LSREDIRRIADI
-803 ELKPLLRRIRE
+803 ELRPLLRRIKE
-814 MGYTLELSEETIE
+814 MGYTLELSDATIE
-827 RIANEGYDVQYG
+827 RIASEGYDVQYG

-850 IEDPICEMLLADT
+850 IEDPICERLMADT
-863 GAGTEDGLPGISED
+863 AEQDNGDGPQIVDGNI
-877 KAIRL
+877 IRL

>member
-1 MIIFGIAIFWHE
+1 MASVF
-13 LCTRIYRYKKQ
+13 
-24 TTSHTRPYPYE
+24 
-35 TPQNPNIHTY
+35 
-45 MDNNFSKDMVSL
+45 NFSR
-57 FHFSKEEAERTECDN
+57 EEAERTECDN
-72 VSPEHLLLGMLRQNV
+72 VSPEHLLLGILRQNV

-92 MMHHVQPDLLSL
+92 MMHKVQPDLLSL
-104 KRHLEKVA
+104 KRHLEKVVLEKKVA
-112 REHKASAVP
+112 VVP
-121 DKNNMELNHEAT
+121 DRNSMELNRDAT
-133 RLMRLSMLEARAQ
+133 RLMRLSVLEARAQ
-146 HSVEVDTEHLLR
+146 HSKEVDTEHLLK
-158 AMLKDNGST
+158 AMLKDQGSP
-167 IQKLLKEHGLTRENL
+167 IQQLLEEHGLTRENL
-182 YGEVQNGY
+182 YGDVKSGY
-190 SQSDDDD
+190 SQTDD
-197 REEAYGSDGEASG
+197 EEESENGESG
-210 DEDESMSTVGADS
+210 FKTNDAINNDHPT
-223 SPILTK
+223 LTK
-229 KRTKSGTPVLDNFCT
+229 NKTAKSGTPILDNFCT

-269 QILAR
+269 QILSR

-295 GLAQRIVKRK
+295 GLAQRIIERK
-305 VSRQLWNKR
+305 VARQLWGKR
-314 VLTLDMAAMVAGTK
+314 VLTLDMAALVAGTK

-336 IRNLLQELENNPD
+336 VRNLLMELEKNPD

-412 IMVAASTAE
+412 IMVSPTTAE
-421 ETLQILYRLRPVYEK
+421 ETLQILHRLKSAYEK
-436 HHNVQYTDE
+436 HHKVQYTDE

-459 DRSFPDKAIDAMDES
+459 DRAFPDKAIDAMDES
-474 GARTHIFNIPASTEI
+474 GARMHISNIPTSTEM
-489 DNLETELRDI
+489 DKLEEELRSI
-499 EERKNMAIS
+499 EERKNMAIK

-520 ELQQKG
+520 ELQMKS
-526 EQLELLQ
+526 EQLERLQ
-533 KAWIDQHE
+533 QAWVE
-541 QKDTRVTAE
+541 QQEQNRSEVTSE
-550 TVAQVVSVMTGIPT
+550 TIAQIVSIMTGIPA
-564 HRIGEEENSRLR
+564 HRIGSEENQRLR
-576 RLEKKLQDEV
+576 MLDKNLQGNV

-592 VRKVA
+592 VRKVV

-628 YLAKRLALEMFGS
+628 YLTKRLALEMFGS
-641 EAALIRIDMSEYG
+641 EASLIRIDMSEYG

-721 TIDFRNTVII
+721 TIDFRNTIII

-740 IKDFGSGIGF
+740 IKDFGTGIGF
-750 QSTPTAEERKQQTR
+750 QTAPSDEERKQQTR
-764 SIVEKA
+764 AIVEKA

-791 LSRQDILRITNI
+791 LSRQDIQKIAEI
-803 ELKPLLRRIRE
+803 ELKPLVRRISE
-814 MGYTLELSEETIE
+814 MGYTLEISEKTKD
-827 RIANEGYDVQYG
+827 RIVAEGYDLQYG
-839 ARPLRRAIQRI
+839 ARPLRRAIQRL
-850 IEDPICEMLLADT
+850 IEDPICEMLLANQIE
-863 GAGTEDGLPGISED
+863 GQVIKL
-877 KAIRL
+877 

>member
-1 MIIFGIAIFWHE
+1 
-13 LCTRIYRYKKQ
+13 
-24 TTSHTRPYPYE
+24 
-35 TPQNPNIHTY
+35 
-45 MDNNFSKDMVSL
+45 MDNKFSNDMASV
-57 FHFSKEEAERTECDN
+57 FNFSKEEAERTECDN
-72 VSPEHLLLGMLRQNV
+72 VSPEHLLLGILRQNV
-87 SNATR
+87 SKATR
-92 MMHHVQPDLLSL
+92 MMHKVQPDLLSL

-112 REHKASAVP
+112 RERKVATAP
-121 DKNNMELNHEAT
+121 DRNSLELNREAT
-133 RLMRLSMLEARAQ
+133 RLMRLSVLEARAQ
-146 HSVEVDTEHLLR
+146 HSEEVDTEHLLR
-158 AMLKDNGST
+158 AMLKDQGSP
-167 IQKLLKEHGLTRENL
+167 IQQLLEEHGLTRENV
-182 YGEVQNGY
+182 YGDVKDGY
-190 SQSDDDD
+190 SQMD
-197 REEAYGSDGEASG
+197 
-210 DEDESMSTVGADS
+210 DEDESEKSDGRFETSGSIDKESSTLTMKKS
-223 SPILTK
+223 S
-229 KRTKSGTPVLDNFCT
+229 KSGTPVLDNFCT
-244 DLTEKARKGELDPV
+244 DLTAKARKGELDPV

-269 QILAR
+269 QILSR

-295 GLAQRIVKRK
+295 GLAQRIVERK
-305 VSRQLWNKR
+305 VARQLWGKR
-314 VLTLDMAAMVAGTK
+314 ILTLDMASMVAGTK

-336 IRNLLQELENNPD
+336 VRNLLQELEANPD
-349 IIIYIDE
+349 VIIYIDE

-412 IMVAASTAE
+412 IIVAQSTAE
-421 ETLQILYRLRPVYEK
+421 ETLQILYRLRPAYEK
-436 HHNVQYTDE
+436 HHKVQYTDE
-445 ALEAC
+445 ALDAC
-450 VQLTQRYIS
+450 VRLTQRYVS

-474 GARTHIFNIPASTEI
+474 GARMHIFNIPANMEI

-499 EERKNMAIS
+499 EERKNMAIKS
-508 AQNYEAAADLRD
+508 QNYEAAADLRD
-520 ELQQKG
+520 ELQMKS
-526 EQLELLQ
+526 EQLEQLQ
-533 KAWIDQHE
+533 RAWVEE
-541 QKDTRVTAE
+541 QEQNHTLVTE
-550 TVAQVVSVMTGIPT
+550 DTVAQVVSIMTGIPA
-564 HRIGEEENSRLR
+564 HRIGDEENTRLR
-576 RLEKKLQDEV
+576 QLHKNLHDCV
-586 IGQDEA
+586 VGQDEA
-592 VRKVA
+592 VQKVA

-628 YLAKRLALEMFGS
+628 YLTKRLAVEMFGS
-641 EAALIRIDMSEYG
+641 EASLIRIDMSEYG

-721 TIDFRNTVII
+721 TIDFRNTIII

-740 IKDFGSGIGF
+740 IKDFGTGIGF
-750 QSTPTAEERKQQTR
+750 QNRSTDEDRKQQTR

-776 PEFLNRLDDIIYFDQ
+776 PEFLNRLDDIVYFDQ
-791 LSRQDILRITNI
+791 LSREDIRRIADI
-803 ELKPLLRRIRE
+803 ELKPLLRRIKE
-814 MGYTLELSEETIE
+814 MGYTLELSDKTIE
-827 RIANEGYDVQYG
+827 QIATEGYDVQYG

-850 IEDPICEMLLADT
+850 IEDPICEMLLA
-863 GAGTEDGLPGISED
+863 EHSEGIDENRV
-877 KAIRL
+877 IRL

>member
-1 MIIFGIAIFWHE
+1 MNIFGITIIWHE
-13 LCTRIYRYKKQ
+13 LCASNYEE
-24 TTSHTRPYPYE
+24 TTK
-35 TPQNPNIHTY
+35 IH
-45 MDNNFSKDMVSL
+45 MDNKFSKDMASVFL
-57 FHFSKEEAERTECDN
+57 FSKEEAERTECDN

-92 MMHHVQPDLLSL
+92 MMHHIQPDLLSL

-112 REHKASAVP
+112 REHKAASVP
-121 DKNNMELNHEAT
+121 NKNSMELNHEAT
-133 RLMRLSMLEARAQ
+133 RLMRLSVLEARAQ
-146 HSVEVDTEHLLR
+146 HSEEVDTEHLLK
-158 AMLKDNGST
+158 AMLKDHGSN
-167 IQKLLKEHGLTRENL
+167 IQLLLKEHGLTRESL
-182 YGEVQNGY
+182 CGEVQDGY
-190 SQSDDDD
+190 
-197 REEAYGSDGEASG
+197 GHSG
-210 DEDESMSTVGADS
+210 DDTTDDEGNDGGKYEMSDPGADA
-223 SPILTK
+223 SPTLTK
-229 KRTKSGTPVLDNFCT
+229 KKSQNGTPVLDNFCT

-295 GLAQRIVKRK
+295 GLAQRIVKHK
-305 VSRQLWNKR
+305 VARQLWNKR

-336 IRNLLQELENNPD
+336 IRNLLLELENNPD

-397 KTIEKDGALDRRFQK
+397 KSIEKDGALDRRFQK
-412 IMVAASTAE
+412 IMVAPSTAE

-436 HHNVQYTDE
+436 HHNVTYTDE

-474 GARTHIFNIPASTEI
+474 GARLHIVNVPASTEI
-489 DNLETELRDI
+489 DNLEDELRDI

-508 AQNYEAAADLRD
+508 TQNYEAAADLRD
-520 ELQQKG
+520 ELQQKT
-526 EQLELLQ
+526 EQLEQLQ
-533 KAWIDQHE
+533 KDWVNQHE
-541 QKDTRVTAE
+541 QKDIRVTKD
-550 TVAQVVSVMTGIPT
+550 TVAHVISVMTGIPT
-564 HRIGEEENSRLR
+564 HRIGDEENSRLR
-576 RLEKKLQDEV
+576 KLEQNLQDNV

-592 VRKVA
+592 IRKVV

-628 YLAKRLALEMFGS
+628 YLTKRLALEMFGS

-750 QSTPTAEERKQQTR
+750 QSQPTMEERKQQTR

-776 PEFLNRLDDIIYFDQ
+776 PEFLNRLDDVVYFDQ
-791 LSRQDILRITNI
+791 LSREDIRRITDI
-803 ELKPLLRRIRE
+803 ELRPLMRRIKE
-814 MGYTLELSEETIE
+814 MGYTLELTDQTIE
-827 RIANEGYDVQYG
+827 RIATEGYDIQYG

-850 IEDPICEMLLADT
+850 IEDPICEMLMADDFN
-863 GAGTEDGLPGISED
+863 EESIMKNKEW
-877 KAIRL
+877 RLVKNEE

>member
-1 MIIFGIAIFWHE
+1 M
-13 LCTRIYRYKKQ
+13 L
-24 TTSHTRPYPYE
+24 
-35 TPQNPNIHTY
+35 
-45 MDNNFSKDMVSL
+45 MDNKFSNDMASVFNFSR
-57 FHFSKEEAERTECDN
+57 EEAERTECDN

-87 SNATR
+87 SKATR
-92 MMHHVQPDLLSL
+92 LMHQVQPDLISL
-104 KRHLEKVA
+104 KRHLERMAHEKKV
-112 REHKASAVP
+112 EVVP
-121 DKNNMELNHEAT
+121 DKNSMELNRDAT
-133 RLMRLSMLEARAQ
+133 RLMRLSILEARAQ
-146 HSVEVDTEHLLR
+146 HSEEVDTEHLLK
-158 AMLKDNGST
+158 AMLKDQGSP
-167 IQKLLKEHGLTRENL
+167 IQQLLEEHGLTREKL
-182 YGEVQNGY
+182 YGETRNGY
-190 SQSDDDD
+190 SQTDDDD
-197 REEAYGSDGEASG
+197 DDQAESNKGYEMSGGQESD
-210 DEDESMSTVGADS
+210 
-223 SPILTK
+223 SPTLTK
-229 KRTKSGTPVLDNFCT
+229 KKAHKSGTPVLDNFCI

-295 GLAQRIVKRK
+295 GLAQRIIERK
-305 VSRQLWNKR
+305 VASQLWGKR
-314 VLTLDMAAMVAGTK
+314 ILTLDMAGMVAGTK

-336 IRNLLQELENNPD
+336 VRNLLMELEANPD
-349 IIIYIDE
+349 VIIYIDE

-397 KTIEKDGALDRRFQK
+397 KTIEKDGALERRFQK
-412 IMVAASTAE
+412 IIVAQSTAE
-421 ETLQILYRLRPVYEK
+421 ETLQILHRLRPAYEK
-436 HHNVQYTDE
+436 HHKVKYTDE

-450 VQLTQRYIS
+450 VHLTQRYVS

-474 GARTHIFNIPASTEI
+474 GARMHIFNIPANMEI

-499 EERKNMAIS
+499 EERKNMAIK
-508 AQNYEAAADLRD
+508 AQNYETAADLRD
-520 ELQQKG
+520 ELQMKT
-526 EQLELLQ
+526 EQLEQLQ
-533 KAWIDQHE
+533 KAWVE
-541 QKDTRVTAE
+541 QQEKNYTEVTAE
-550 TVAQVVSVMTGIPT
+550 TVAQVVSIMTGIPA
-564 HRIGEEENSRLR
+564 HRIGDEENSRLR
-576 RLEKKLQDEV
+576 QLEQNLKGSV
-586 IGQDEA
+586 VGQDDA
-592 VRKVA
+592 VLKVT

-628 YLAKRLALEMFGS
+628 YLTKRLAMEMFGS
-641 EAALIRIDMSEYG
+641 EASLIRIDMSEYG

-740 IKDFGSGIGF
+740 IKDFGTGIGF
-750 QSTPTAEERKQQTR
+750 QAMPTDEDRKKQTR

-776 PEFLNRLDDIIYFDQ
+776 PEFLNRLDDIVFFDQ
-791 LSRQDILRITNI
+791 LSQDDIRSITDI
-803 ELKPLLRRIRE
+803 ELRPLLRRIKE
-814 MGYTLELSEETIE
+814 MGYTLELSEDTINK
-827 RIANEGYDVQYG
+827 IATEGYDVQYG

-850 IEDPICEMLLADT
+850 IEDPICEMLLSDKAD
-863 GAGTEDGLPGISED
+863 GISED
-877 KAIRL
+877 KVIRL

>member
-1 MIIFGIAIFWHE
+1 
-13 LCTRIYRYKKQ
+13 
-24 TTSHTRPYPYE
+24 
-35 TPQNPNIHTY
+35 
-45 MDNNFSKDMVSL
+45 MDNKFSNDMASV
-57 FHFSKEEAERTECDN
+57 FNFSKEEAERTECDN
-72 VSPEHLLLGMLRQNV
+72 VSPEHLLLGILRQNV
-87 SNATR
+87 SKATR
-92 MMHHVQPDLLSL
+92 MMYKVQPDLLSL

-112 REHKASAVP
+112 RERKVATVP
-121 DKNNMELNHEAT
+121 DRNSLELNREAT
-133 RLMRLSMLEARAQ
+133 RLMRLSVLEARAQ
-146 HSVEVDTEHLLR
+146 HSEEVDTEHLLR
-158 AMLKDNGST
+158 AMLKDQGSP
-167 IQKLLKEHGLTRENL
+167 IQQLLEEHGLTRENV
-182 YGEVQNGY
+182 YGDVKDGY
-190 SQSDDDD
+190 SHLD
-197 REEAYGSDGEASG
+197 
-210 DEDESMSTVGADS
+210 DEDESEKSDGRFETSGSIDKDS
-223 SPILTK
+223 STLTMK
-229 KRTKSGTPVLDNFCT
+229 KSSKSGTPVLDNFCT
-244 DLTEKARKGELDPV
+244 DLTAKARKGELDPV

-269 QILAR
+269 QILSR

-295 GLAQRIVKRK
+295 GLAQRIVERK
-305 VSRQLWNKR
+305 VARQLWGKR
-314 VLTLDMAAMVAGTK
+314 ILTLDMASMVAGTK

-336 IRNLLQELENNPD
+336 VRNLLQELEANPD
-349 IIIYIDE
+349 VIIYIDE

-412 IMVAASTAE
+412 IIVAQSTAE
-421 ETLQILYRLRPVYEK
+421 ETLQILYRLRPAYEK
-436 HHNVQYTDE
+436 HHKVQYTDE
-445 ALEAC
+445 ALDAC
-450 VQLTQRYIS
+450 VRLTQRYVS

-474 GARTHIFNIPASTEI
+474 GARMHIFNIPANMEI

-499 EERKNMAIS
+499 EERKNMAIKS
-508 AQNYEAAADLRD
+508 QNYEAAADLRD
-520 ELQQKG
+520 ELQMKS
-526 EQLELLQ
+526 EQLEQLQ
-533 KAWIDQHE
+533 RAWVEE
-541 QKDTRVTAE
+541 QEQNHTLVTE
-550 TVAQVVSVMTGIPT
+550 DTVAQVVSIMTGIPA
-564 HRIGEEENSRLR
+564 HRIGDEENTRLR
-576 RLEKKLQDEV
+576 QLHKNLHDCV
-586 IGQDEA
+586 VGQDEA
-592 VRKVA
+592 VQKVA

-628 YLAKRLALEMFGS
+628 YLTKRLAVEMFGS
-641 EAALIRIDMSEYG
+641 EASLIRIDMSEYG

-721 TIDFRNTVII
+721 TIDFRNTIII

-740 IKDFGSGIGF
+740 IKDFGTGIGF
-750 QSTPTAEERKQQTR
+750 QNRSTDEDRKQQTR

-776 PEFLNRLDDIIYFDQ
+776 PEFLNRLDDIVYFDQ
-791 LSRQDILRITNI
+791 LSREDIRRIADI
-803 ELKPLLRRIRE
+803 ELKPLLRRIKE
-814 MGYTLELSEETIE
+814 MGYTLELSDKTIE
-827 RIANEGYDVQYG
+827 QIATEGYDVQYG

-850 IEDPICEMLLADT
+850 IEDPICEMLLA
-863 GAGTEDGLPGISED
+863 EHSEGIDENRV
-877 KAIRL
+877 IRL

>member
-1 MIIFGIAIFWHE
+1 MVPANI
-13 LCTRIYRYKKQ
+13 KQ
-24 TTSHTRPYPYE
+24 GSISHFYTM
-35 TPQNPNIHTY
+35 NNKFSND
-45 MDNNFSKDMVSL
+45 MASVFNFSR
-57 FHFSKEEAERTECDN
+57 EEAERTECDN

-92 MMHHVQPDLLSL
+92 MMHRVQPDLLSL
-104 KRHLEKVA
+104 KRHLEKLVGE
-112 REHKASAVP
+112 RKVEVVP
-121 DKNNMELNHEAT
+121 DKNSMELNREAT
-133 RLMRLSMLEARAQ
+133 RLMRLSILEARAQ
-146 HSVEVDTEHLLR
+146 HAEEVDTEHLLK
-158 AMLKDNGST
+158 AMLKDQGSP
-167 IQKLLKEHGLTRENL
+167 IQKILQEHGLTRENI
-182 YGEVQNGY
+182 YGEVQYGY
-190 SQSDDDD
+190 SPTDDKD
-197 REEAYGSDGEASG
+197 EKDGEEDGFEMSG
-210 DEDESMSTVGADS
+210 PTDNDS
-223 SPILTK
+223 PTLTK
-229 KRTKSGTPVLDNFCT
+229 KKTSKTGTPVLDNFCT

-258 VGREKE
+258 VGRDKE

-269 QILAR
+269 QILSR

-295 GLAQRIVKRK
+295 GLAQRIIERK
-305 VSRQLWNKR
+305 VARQLWGKR
-314 VLTLDMAAMVAGTK
+314 VLTLDMAALVAGTK

-336 IRNLLQELENNPD
+336 VRNLLMELEKNPD

-412 IMVAASTAE
+412 IMVSPTTAE
-421 ETLQILYRLRPVYEK
+421 ETLQILHRLKPAYEK
-436 HHNVQYTDE
+436 HHKVHYTNE

-459 DRSFPDKAIDAMDES
+459 DRAFPDKAIDAMDES
-474 GARTHIFNIPASTEI
+474 GARMHISNIPTSTEM
-489 DNLETELRDI
+489 DKLEEELRSI
-499 EERKNMAIS
+499 EERKNMAIK

-520 ELQQKG
+520 ELQMKS
-526 EQLELLQ
+526 EQLEQLQ
-533 KAWIDQHE
+533 QAWVE
-541 QKDTRVTAE
+541 QQEQNRTEVTGE
-550 TVAQVVSVMTGIPT
+550 TVAQIVSIMTGIPA
-564 HRIGEEENSRLR
+564 HRIGSEENQRLR
-576 RLEKKLQDEV
+576 MLDKNLQGNV
-586 IGQDEA
+586 IGQDDA
-592 VRKVA
+592 VRKVV

-628 YLAKRLALEMFGS
+628 YLTKRLAVEMFGS
-641 EAALIRIDMSEYG
+641 EASLIRIDMSEYG

-721 TIDFRNTVII
+721 TIDFRNTIII

-740 IKDFGSGIGF
+740 IKDFGTGIGF
-750 QSTPTAEERKQQTR
+750 QSMPTDEERKQQTR

-791 LSRQDILRITNI
+791 LSRQYIERIADI
-803 ELKPLLRRIRE
+803 ELKPLMRRISE
-814 MGYTLELSEETIE
+814 MGYTLEISESTKQQIV
-827 RIANEGYDVQYG
+827 AEGYDVQYG

-850 IEDPICEMLLADT
+850 IEDPVCEMIL
-863 GAGTEDGLPGISED
+863 EEKIED
-877 KAIRL
+877 KIIKI

>member
-1 MIIFGIAIFWHE
+1 MASVF
-13 LCTRIYRYKKQ
+13 
-24 TTSHTRPYPYE
+24 
-35 TPQNPNIHTY
+35 
-45 MDNNFSKDMVSL
+45 NFSR
-57 FHFSKEEAERTECDN
+57 EEAERTECDN
-72 VSPEHLLLGMLRQNV
+72 VSPEHLLLGILRQNV

-92 MMHHVQPDLLSL
+92 MMHKVQPDLLSL
-104 KRHLEKVA
+104 KRHLEKVVLEKKVA
-112 REHKASAVP
+112 VVP
-121 DKNNMELNHEAT
+121 DRNSMELNRDAT
-133 RLMRLSMLEARAQ
+133 RLMRLSVLEARAQ
-146 HSVEVDTEHLLR
+146 HSKEVDTEHLLK
-158 AMLKDNGST
+158 AMLKDQGSP
-167 IQKLLKEHGLTRENL
+167 IQQLLEEHGLTRENL
-182 YGEVQNGY
+182 YGDVKSGY
-190 SQSDDDD
+190 SQTDD
-197 REEAYGSDGEASG
+197 ENGESG
-210 DEDESMSTVGADS
+210 FKTNDAINNDHPT
-223 SPILTK
+223 LTK
-229 KRTKSGTPVLDNFCT
+229 NKTAKSGTPVLDNFCT

-269 QILAR
+269 QILSR

-295 GLAQRIVKRK
+295 GLAQRIIERK
-305 VSRQLWNKR
+305 VACQLWGKR
-314 VLTLDMAAMVAGTK
+314 VLTLDMAALVAGTK

-336 IRNLLQELENNPD
+336 VRNLLMELEKNPD

-412 IMVAASTAE
+412 IMVSPTTAE
-421 ETLQILYRLRPVYEK
+421 ETLQILHRLKSAYEK
-436 HHNVQYTDE
+436 HHKVQYTDE

-459 DRSFPDKAIDAMDES
+459 DRAFPDKAIDAMDES
-474 GARTHIFNIPASTEI
+474 GARMHISNIPTSTEM
-489 DNLETELRDI
+489 DKLEEELRSI
-499 EERKNMAIS
+499 EERKNMAIK

-520 ELQQKG
+520 ELQMKS
-526 EQLELLQ
+526 EQLERLQ
-533 KAWIDQHE
+533 QAWVE
-541 QKDTRVTAE
+541 QQEQNRSEVTSE
-550 TVAQVVSVMTGIPT
+550 TVAQIVSIMTGIPA
-564 HRIGEEENSRLR
+564 HRIGSEENQRLR
-576 RLEKKLQDEV
+576 MLDKNLQGNV

-592 VRKVA
+592 VRKVV

-628 YLAKRLALEMFGS
+628 YLTKRLALEMFGS
-641 EAALIRIDMSEYG
+641 EASLIRIDMSEYG

-721 TIDFRNTVII
+721 TIDFRNTIII

-740 IKDFGSGIGF
+740 IKDFGTGIGF
-750 QSTPTAEERKQQTR
+750 QTAPSDEERKQQTR
-764 SIVEKA
+764 VIVEKA

-791 LSRQDILRITNI
+791 LSRQDIQKIAEI
-803 ELKPLLRRIRE
+803 ELKPLVRRISE
-814 MGYTLELSEETIE
+814 MGYTLEISENTKD
-827 RIANEGYDVQYG
+827 RIVAEGYDLQYG
-839 ARPLRRAIQRI
+839 ARPLRRAIQRL
-850 IEDPICEMLLADT
+850 IEDPICEMLLANQIE
-863 GAGTEDGLPGISED
+863 GQVIKL
-877 KAIRL
+877 

>member
-1 MIIFGIAIFWHE
+1 M
-13 LCTRIYRYKKQ
+13 L
-24 TTSHTRPYPYE
+24 
-35 TPQNPNIHTY
+35 
-45 MDNNFSKDMVSL
+45 MDNKFSNDMASVFNYSR
-57 FHFSKEEAERTECDN
+57 EEAERTECDN

-87 SNATR
+87 SKATR
-92 MMHHVQPDLLSL
+92 LMHQVQPDLISL
-104 KRHLEKVA
+104 KRHLERMAHEKKV
-112 REHKASAVP
+112 EVVP
-121 DKNNMELNHEAT
+121 DKNSMELNRDAT
-133 RLMRLSMLEARAQ
+133 RLMRLSILEARAQ
-146 HSVEVDTEHLLR
+146 HSEEVDTEHLLK
-158 AMLKDNGST
+158 AMLKDQGSP
-167 IQKLLKEHGLTRENL
+167 IQQLLEEHGLTREKL
-182 YGEVQNGY
+182 YGETRNGY
-190 SQSDDDD
+190 SQTDDDD
-197 REEAYGSDGEASG
+197 DDQAESNKGYEMSGGQESD
-210 DEDESMSTVGADS
+210 
-223 SPILTK
+223 SPTLTK
-229 KRTKSGTPVLDNFCT
+229 KKAHKSGTPVLDNFCI

-269 QILAR
+269 QILSR

-295 GLAQRIVKRK
+295 GLAQRIVERK
-305 VSRQLWNKR
+305 VASQLWGKR
-314 VLTLDMAAMVAGTK
+314 ILTLDMAGMVAGTK

-336 IRNLLQELENNPD
+336 VRNLLMELEANPD
-349 IIIYIDE
+349 VIIYIDE

-397 KTIEKDGALDRRFQK
+397 KTIEKDGALERRFQK
-412 IMVAASTAE
+412 IIVAQSTAE
-421 ETLQILYRLRPVYEK
+421 ETLQILHRLRPAYEK
-436 HHNVQYTDE
+436 HHKVKYTDE

-450 VQLTQRYIS
+450 VHLTQRYVS

-474 GARTHIFNIPASTEI
+474 GARMHIFNIPANMEI

-499 EERKNMAIS
+499 EERKNMAIK
-508 AQNYEAAADLRD
+508 AQNYETAADLRD
-520 ELQQKG
+520 ELQMKT
-526 EQLELLQ
+526 EQLEQLQ
-533 KAWIDQHE
+533 KAWVE
-541 QKDTRVTAE
+541 QQEKNYTEVTAE
-550 TVAQVVSVMTGIPT
+550 TVAQVVSIMTGIPA
-564 HRIGEEENSRLR
+564 HRIGDEENSRLR
-576 RLEKKLQDEV
+576 LLEQNLKGSV
-586 IGQDEA
+586 VGQDDA
-592 VRKVA
+592 VLKVT

-628 YLAKRLALEMFGS
+628 YLTKRLAMEMFGS
-641 EAALIRIDMSEYG
+641 EASLIRIDMSEYG

-740 IKDFGSGIGF
+740 IKDFGTGIGF
-750 QSTPTAEERKQQTR
+750 QAMPTDEDRKKQTR

-776 PEFLNRLDDIIYFDQ
+776 PEFLNRLDDIVFFDQ
-791 LSRQDILRITNI
+791 LSQEDIRRITDI
-803 ELKPLLRRIRE
+803 ELRPLLRRIKE
-814 MGYTLELSEETIE
+814 MGYTLELSEDTINK
-827 RIANEGYDVQYG
+827 IATEGYDVQYG

-850 IEDPICEMLLADT
+850 IEDPICEMLLSDKAD
-863 GAGTEDGLPGISED
+863 GISED
-877 KAIRL
+877 KVIRL

>member
-1 MIIFGIAIFWHE
+1 MASVF
-13 LCTRIYRYKKQ
+13 
-24 TTSHTRPYPYE
+24 
-35 TPQNPNIHTY
+35 N
-45 MDNNFSKDMVSL
+45 
-57 FHFSKEEAERTECDN
+57 FSKEEAERTECDN
-72 VSPEHLLLGMLRQNV
+72 VSPEHLLLGILRQNV
-87 SNATR
+87 SKATR
-92 MMHHVQPDLLSL
+92 MMYKVQPDLLSL

-112 REHKASAVP
+112 RERKVATVP
-121 DKNNMELNHEAT
+121 DRNSLELNREAT
-133 RLMRLSMLEARAQ
+133 RLMRLSVLEARAQ
-146 HSVEVDTEHLLR
+146 HSEEVDTEHLLR
-158 AMLKDNGST
+158 AMLKDQGSP
-167 IQKLLKEHGLTRENL
+167 IQQLLEEHGLTRENV
-182 YGEVQNGY
+182 YGDVKDGY
-190 SQSDDDD
+190 SHLD
-197 REEAYGSDGEASG
+197 
-210 DEDESMSTVGADS
+210 DEDESEKSDGRFETSGSIDKDS
-223 SPILTK
+223 STLTMK
-229 KRTKSGTPVLDNFCT
+229 KSSKSGTPVLDNFCT
-244 DLTEKARKGELDPV
+244 DLTAKARKGEPDPV

-269 QILAR
+269 QILSR

-295 GLAQRIVKRK
+295 GLAQRIVERK
-305 VSRQLWNKR
+305 VARQLWGKR
-314 VLTLDMAAMVAGTK
+314 ILTLDMASMVAGTK

-336 IRNLLQELENNPD
+336 VRNLLQELEANPD
-349 IIIYIDE
+349 VIIYIDE

-412 IMVAASTAE
+412 IIVAQSTAE
-421 ETLQILYRLRPVYEK
+421 ETLQILYRLRPAYEK
-436 HHNVQYTDE
+436 HHKVQYTDE
-445 ALEAC
+445 ALDAC
-450 VQLTQRYIS
+450 VRLTQRYVS

-474 GARTHIFNIPASTEI
+474 GARMHIFNIPANMEI

-499 EERKNMAIS
+499 EERKNMAIKS
-508 AQNYEAAADLRD
+508 QNYEAAADLRD
-520 ELQQKG
+520 ELQMKS
-526 EQLELLQ
+526 EQLEQLQ
-533 KAWIDQHE
+533 RAWVEE
-541 QKDTRVTAE
+541 QEQNHTLVTE
-550 TVAQVVSVMTGIPT
+550 DTVAQVVSIMTGIPA
-564 HRIGEEENSRLR
+564 HRIGDEENTRLR
-576 RLEKKLQDEV
+576 QLHKNLHDCV
-586 IGQDEA
+586 VGQDEA
-592 VRKVA
+592 VQKVA

-628 YLAKRLALEMFGS
+628 YLTKRLAVEMFGS
-641 EAALIRIDMSEYG
+641 EASLIRIDMSEYG

-721 TIDFRNTVII
+721 TIDFRNTIII

-740 IKDFGSGIGF
+740 IKDFGTGIGF
-750 QSTPTAEERKQQTR
+750 QKRSTDEDRKQQTR

-776 PEFLNRLDDIIYFDQ
+776 PEFLNRLDDIVYFDQ
-791 LSRQDILRITNI
+791 LSREDIRRIADI
-803 ELKPLLRRIRE
+803 ELKPLLRRIKE
-814 MGYTLELSEETIE
+814 MGYTLELSDKTIE
-827 RIANEGYDVQYG
+827 QIATEGYDVQYG

-850 IEDPICEMLLADT
+850 IEDPICEMLLA
-863 GAGTEDGLPGISED
+863 EHPEGIDENRV
-877 KAIRL
+877 IRL

>member
-1 MIIFGIAIFWHE
+1 MASVF
-13 LCTRIYRYKKQ
+13 
-24 TTSHTRPYPYE
+24 
-35 TPQNPNIHTY
+35 N
-45 MDNNFSKDMVSL
+45 
-57 FHFSKEEAERTECDN
+57 FSKEEAERTECDN
-72 VSPEHLLLGMLRQNV
+72 VSPEHLLLGILRQNV
-87 SNATR
+87 SKATR
-92 MMHHVQPDLLSL
+92 MMYKVQPDLLSL

-112 REHKASAVP
+112 RERKVATVP
-121 DKNNMELNHEAT
+121 DRNSLELNREAT
-133 RLMRLSMLEARAQ
+133 RLMRLSVLEARAQ
-146 HSVEVDTEHLLR
+146 HSDEVDTEHLLR
-158 AMLKDNGST
+158 AMLKDQGSP
-167 IQKLLKEHGLTRENL
+167 IQQLLEEHGLTRENV
-182 YGEVQNGY
+182 YGDVKDGY
-190 SQSDDDD
+190 SHLD
-197 REEAYGSDGEASG
+197 
-210 DEDESMSTVGADS
+210 DEDESEKSDGRFETSGSIDKDS
-223 SPILTK
+223 STLTMK
-229 KRTKSGTPVLDNFCT
+229 KSSKSGTPVLDNFCT
-244 DLTEKARKGELDPV
+244 DLTAKARKGELDPV

-269 QILAR
+269 QILSR

-295 GLAQRIVKRK
+295 GLAQRIVERK
-305 VSRQLWNKR
+305 VARQLWGKR
-314 VLTLDMAAMVAGTK
+314 ILTLDMASMVAGTK

-336 IRNLLQELENNPD
+336 VRNLLQELEANPD
-349 IIIYIDE
+349 VIIYIDE

-412 IMVAASTAE
+412 IIVAQSTAE
-421 ETLQILYRLRPVYEK
+421 ETLQILYRLRPAYEK
-436 HHNVQYTDE
+436 HHKVQYTDE
-445 ALEAC
+445 ALDAC
-450 VQLTQRYIS
+450 VRLTQRYVS

-474 GARTHIFNIPASTEI
+474 GARMHIFNIPANMEI

-499 EERKNMAIS
+499 EERKNMAIKS
-508 AQNYEAAADLRD
+508 QNYEAAADLRD
-520 ELQQKG
+520 ELQMKS
-526 EQLELLQ
+526 EQLEQLQ
-533 KAWIDQHE
+533 RAWVEE
-541 QKDTRVTAE
+541 QEQNHTLVTE
-550 TVAQVVSVMTGIPT
+550 DTVAQVVSIMTGIPA
-564 HRIGEEENSRLR
+564 HRIGDEENTRLR
-576 RLEKKLQDEV
+576 QLHKNLHDCV
-586 IGQDEA
+586 VGQDEA
-592 VRKVA
+592 VQKVA

-628 YLAKRLALEMFGS
+628 YLTKRLAVEMFGS
-641 EAALIRIDMSEYG
+641 EASLIRIDMSEYG

-721 TIDFRNTVII
+721 TIDFRNTIII

-740 IKDFGSGIGF
+740 IKDFGTGIGF
-750 QSTPTAEERKQQTR
+750 QNRSTDEDRKQQTR

-776 PEFLNRLDDIIYFDQ
+776 PEFLNRLDDIVYFDQ
-791 LSRQDILRITNI
+791 LSREDIRRIADI
-803 ELKPLLRRIRE
+803 ELKPLLRRIKE
-814 MGYTLELSEETIE
+814 MGYTLELSDKTIE
-827 RIANEGYDVQYG
+827 QIATEGYDVQYG

-850 IEDPICEMLLADT
+850 IEDPICEMLLA
-863 GAGTEDGLPGISED
+863 EHSEGIDENRV
-877 KAIRL
+877 IRL

>member
-1 MIIFGIAIFWHE
+1 MASVF
-13 LCTRIYRYKKQ
+13 
-24 TTSHTRPYPYE
+24 
-35 TPQNPNIHTY
+35 N
-45 MDNNFSKDMVSL
+45 
-57 FHFSKEEAERTECDN
+57 FSKEEAERTECDN
-72 VSPEHLLLGMLRQNV
+72 VSPEHLLLGILRQNV
-87 SNATR
+87 SKATR
-92 MMHHVQPDLLSL
+92 MMYKVQPDLLSL

-112 REHKASAVP
+112 RERKVATVP
-121 DKNNMELNHEAT
+121 DRNSLELNREAT
-133 RLMRLSMLEARAQ
+133 RLMRLSVLEARAQ
-146 HSVEVDTEHLLR
+146 HSEEVDTEHLLR
-158 AMLKDNGST
+158 AMLKDQGSP
-167 IQKLLKEHGLTRENL
+167 IQQLLEEHGLTRENV
-182 YGEVQNGY
+182 YGDVKDGY
-190 SQSDDDD
+190 SQMD
-197 REEAYGSDGEASG
+197 
-210 DEDESMSTVGADS
+210 DEDESEKSDGRFETSGSIDKDS
-223 SPILTK
+223 STLTMK
-229 KRTKSGTPVLDNFCT
+229 KSSKSGTPVLDNFCT
-244 DLTEKARKGELDPV
+244 DLTAKARKGELDPV

-269 QILAR
+269 QILSR

-295 GLAQRIVKRK
+295 GLAQRIVERK
-305 VSRQLWNKR
+305 VARQLWGKR
-314 VLTLDMAAMVAGTK
+314 ILTLDMASMVAGTK

-336 IRNLLQELENNPD
+336 VRNLLQELEANPD
-349 IIIYIDE
+349 VIIYIDE

-412 IMVAASTAE
+412 IIVAQSTAE
-421 ETLQILYRLRPVYEK
+421 ETLQILYRLRPAYEK
-436 HHNVQYTDE
+436 HHKVQYTDE
-445 ALEAC
+445 ALDAC
-450 VQLTQRYIS
+450 VRLTQRYVS

-474 GARTHIFNIPASTEI
+474 GARMHIFNIPANMEI

-499 EERKNMAIS
+499 EERKNMAIKS
-508 AQNYEAAADLRD
+508 QNYEAAADLRD
-520 ELQQKG
+520 ELQMKS
-526 EQLELLQ
+526 EQLEQLQ
-533 KAWIDQHE
+533 RAWVEE
-541 QKDTRVTAE
+541 QEQNHTLVTE
-550 TVAQVVSVMTGIPT
+550 DTVAQVVSIMTGIPA
-564 HRIGEEENSRLR
+564 HRIGDEENTRLR
-576 RLEKKLQDEV
+576 QLHKNLHDCV
-586 IGQDEA
+586 VGQDEA
-592 VRKVA
+592 VQKVA

-628 YLAKRLALEMFGS
+628 YLTKRLAVEMFGS
-641 EAALIRIDMSEYG
+641 EASLIRIDMSEYG

-721 TIDFRNTVII
+721 TIDFRNTIII

-740 IKDFGSGIGF
+740 IKDFGTGIGF
-750 QSTPTAEERKQQTR
+750 QNRSTDEDRKQQTR

-776 PEFLNRLDDIIYFDQ
+776 PEFLNRLDDIVYFDQ
-791 LSRQDILRITNI
+791 LSREDIRRIADI
-803 ELKPLLRRIRE
+803 ELKPLLRRIKE
-814 MGYTLELSEETIE
+814 MGYTLELSDKTIE
-827 RIANEGYDVQYG
+827 QIATEGYDVQYG

-850 IEDPICEMLLADT
+850 IEDPICEMLLA
-863 GAGTEDGLPGISED
+863 EHPEGIDENRV
-877 KAIRL
+877 IRL

>member
-1 MIIFGIAIFWHE
+1 
-13 LCTRIYRYKKQ
+13 
-24 TTSHTRPYPYE
+24 
-35 TPQNPNIHTY
+35 
-45 MDNNFSKDMVSL
+45 MDNKFSNDMASV
-57 FHFSKEEAERTECDN
+57 FNFSKEEAERTECDN
-72 VSPEHLLLGMLRQNV
+72 VSPEHLLLGILRQNV
-87 SNATR
+87 SKATR
-92 MMHHVQPDLLSL
+92 MMYKVQPDLLSL

-112 REHKASAVP
+112 RERKVATVP
-121 DKNNMELNHEAT
+121 DRSSLELNREAT
-133 RLMRLSMLEARAQ
+133 RLMRLSVLEARAQ
-146 HSVEVDTEHLLR
+146 HSEEVDTEHLLR
-158 AMLKDNGST
+158 AMLKDQGSP
-167 IQKLLKEHGLTRENL
+167 IQQLLEEHGLTRENV
-182 YGEVQNGY
+182 YGDVKDGY
-190 SQSDDDD
+190 SHLD
-197 REEAYGSDGEASG
+197 
-210 DEDESMSTVGADS
+210 DEDESEKSDGRFETSGSIDKDS
-223 SPILTK
+223 STLTMK
-229 KRTKSGTPVLDNFCT
+229 KSSKSGTPVLDNFCT
-244 DLTEKARKGELDPV
+244 DLTAKARKGELDPV

-269 QILAR
+269 QILSR

-295 GLAQRIVKRK
+295 GLAQRIVERK
-305 VSRQLWNKR
+305 VARQLWGKR
-314 VLTLDMAAMVAGTK
+314 ILTLDMASMVAGTK

-336 IRNLLQELENNPD
+336 VRNLLQELEANPD
-349 IIIYIDE
+349 VIIYIDE

-412 IMVAASTAE
+412 IIVAQSTAE
-421 ETLQILYRLRPVYEK
+421 ETLQILYRLRPAYEK
-436 HHNVQYTDE
+436 HHKVQYTDE
-445 ALEAC
+445 ALDAC
-450 VQLTQRYIS
+450 VRLTQRYVS

-474 GARTHIFNIPASTEI
+474 GARMHIFNIPANMEI

-499 EERKNMAIS
+499 EERKNMAIKS
-508 AQNYEAAADLRD
+508 QNYEAAADLRD
-520 ELQQKG
+520 ELQMKS
-526 EQLELLQ
+526 EQLEQLQ
-533 KAWIDQHE
+533 RAWVEE
-541 QKDTRVTAE
+541 QEQNHTLVTE
-550 TVAQVVSVMTGIPT
+550 DTVAQVVSIMTGIPA
-564 HRIGEEENSRLR
+564 HRIGDEENTRLR
-576 RLEKKLQDEV
+576 QLHKNLHDCV
-586 IGQDEA
+586 VGQDEA
-592 VRKVA
+592 VQKVA

-628 YLAKRLALEMFGS
+628 YLTKRLAVEMFGS
-641 EAALIRIDMSEYG
+641 EASLIRIDMSEYG

-721 TIDFRNTVII
+721 TIDFRNTIII

-740 IKDFGSGIGF
+740 IKDFGTGIGF
-750 QSTPTAEERKQQTR
+750 QNRSTDEDRKQQTR

-776 PEFLNRLDDIIYFDQ
+776 PEFLNRLDDIVYFDQ
-791 LSRQDILRITNI
+791 LSREDIRRIADI
-803 ELKPLLRRIRE
+803 ELKPLLRRIKE
-814 MGYTLELSEETIE
+814 MGYTLELSDKTIE
-827 RIANEGYDVQYG
+827 QIATEGYDVQYG

-850 IEDPICEMLLADT
+850 IEDPICEMLLA
-863 GAGTEDGLPGISED
+863 EHSEGIDENRV
-877 KAIRL
+877 IRL

>member
-1 MIIFGIAIFWHE
+1 
-13 LCTRIYRYKKQ
+13 
-24 TTSHTRPYPYE
+24 
-35 TPQNPNIHTY
+35 
-45 MDNNFSKDMVSL
+45 MDNKFSNDMASVFNYSR
-57 FHFSKEEAERTECDN
+57 EEAERTECDN

-87 SNATR
+87 SKATR
-92 MMHHVQPDLLSL
+92 LMHQVQPDLISL
-104 KRHLEKVA
+104 KRHLERMAHEKKV
-112 REHKASAVP
+112 EVVP
-121 DKNNMELNHEAT
+121 DKNSMELNRDAT
-133 RLMRLSMLEARAQ
+133 RLMRLSILEARAQ
-146 HSVEVDTEHLLR
+146 HSDEVDTEHLLK
-158 AMLKDNGST
+158 AMLKDQGSP
-167 IQKLLKEHGLTRENL
+167 IQQILEEHGLTRENL
-182 YGEVQNGY
+182 YGDVKSGY
-190 SQSDDDD
+190 SHTD
-197 REEAYGSDGEASG
+197 
-210 DEDESMSTVGADS
+210 DEDEKDGEDDGFEMSGPAENDS
-223 SPILTK
+223 PTLTK
-229 KRTKSGTPVLDNFCT
+229 KKTSKTGTPILDNFCT

-258 VGREKE
+258 IGRDKE

-269 QILAR
+269 QILSR

-295 GLAQRIVKRK
+295 GLAQRIIERK
-305 VSRQLWNKR
+305 VARQLWGKR
-314 VLTLDMAAMVAGTK
+314 VLTLDMAALVAGTK

-336 IRNLLQELENNPD
+336 VRNLLMELEKNPD

-412 IMVAASTAE
+412 IMVAPTTTE
-421 ETLQILYRLRPVYEK
+421 ETLQILHRLKPAYEK
-436 HHNVQYTDE
+436 HHKVHYTDE

-459 DRSFPDKAIDAMDES
+459 DRAFPDKAIDAMDES
-474 GARTHIFNIPASTEI
+474 GARMHISNIPTSTEM
-489 DNLETELRDI
+489 DKLEEELRSI
-499 EERKNMAIS
+499 EERKNMAIK
-508 AQNYEAAADLRD
+508 AQNYETAADLRD
-520 ELQQKG
+520 ELQMKT
-526 EQLELLQ
+526 EQLEQLQ
-533 KAWIDQHE
+533 KAWVE
-541 QKDTRVTAE
+541 QQEKNYTEVTAE
-550 TVAQVVSVMTGIPT
+550 TVAQVVSIMTGIPA
-564 HRIGEEENSRLR
+564 HRIGDEENSRLR
-576 RLEKKLQDEV
+576 LLEQNLKGSV
-586 IGQDEA
+586 VGQDDA
-592 VRKVA
+592 VLKVT

-628 YLAKRLALEMFGS
+628 YLTKRLAMEMFGS
-641 EAALIRIDMSEYG
+641 EASLIRIDMSEYG

-740 IKDFGSGIGF
+740 IKDFGTGIGF
-750 QSTPTAEERKQQTR
+750 QAMPTDEDRKKQTR

-776 PEFLNRLDDIIYFDQ
+776 PEFLNRLDDIVFFDQ
-791 LSRQDILRITNI
+791 LSQEDIRRITDI
-803 ELKPLLRRIRE
+803 ELRPLLRRIKE
-814 MGYTLELSEETIE
+814 MGYTLELSEDTINK
-827 RIANEGYDVQYG
+827 IATEGYDVQYG

-850 IEDPICEMLLADT
+850 IEDPICEMLLSDKAD
-863 GAGTEDGLPGISED
+863 GISED
-877 KAIRL
+877 KVIRL

>member
-1 MIIFGIAIFWHE
+1 MASVF
-13 LCTRIYRYKKQ
+13 
-24 TTSHTRPYPYE
+24 
-35 TPQNPNIHTY
+35 
-45 MDNNFSKDMVSL
+45 NFSR
-57 FHFSKEEAERTECDN
+57 EEAERTECDN
-72 VSPEHLLLGMLRQNV
+72 VSPEHLLLGILRQNV

-92 MMHHVQPDLLSL
+92 MMHKVQPDLLSL
-104 KRHLEKVA
+104 KRHLEKVVLEKKVA
-112 REHKASAVP
+112 VVP
-121 DKNNMELNHEAT
+121 DRNSMELNRDAT
-133 RLMRLSMLEARAQ
+133 RLMRLSVLEARAQ
-146 HSVEVDTEHLLR
+146 HSEEVDTEHLLK
-158 AMLKDNGST
+158 AMLKDQGSP
-167 IQKLLKEHGLTRENL
+167 IQQLLEEHGLTRENL
-182 YGEVQNGY
+182 YGDVKSGY
-190 SQSDDDD
+190 SQTDD
-197 REEAYGSDGEASG
+197 EEESENGESG
-210 DEDESMSTVGADS
+210 FKTNDAINNDHPT
-223 SPILTK
+223 LTK
-229 KRTKSGTPVLDNFCT
+229 NKTAKSGTPVLDNFCI

-269 QILAR
+269 QILSR

-295 GLAQRIVKRK
+295 GLAQRIIERK
-305 VSRQLWNKR
+305 VARQLWGKR
-314 VLTLDMAAMVAGTK
+314 VLTLDMAALVAGTK

-336 IRNLLQELENNPD
+336 VRNLLMELEKNPD

-412 IMVAASTAE
+412 IMVSPTTAE
-421 ETLQILYRLRPVYEK
+421 ETLQILHRLKSAYEK
-436 HHNVQYTDE
+436 HHKVQYTDE

-459 DRSFPDKAIDAMDES
+459 DRAFPDKAIDAMDES
-474 GARTHIFNIPASTEI
+474 GARMHISNIPTSTEM
-489 DNLETELRDI
+489 DKLEEELRSI
-499 EERKNMAIS
+499 EERKNMAIK

-520 ELQQKG
+520 ELQMKS
-526 EQLELLQ
+526 EQLERLQ
-533 KAWIDQHE
+533 QAWVE
-541 QKDTRVTAE
+541 QQEQNRSEVTSE
-550 TVAQVVSVMTGIPT
+550 TVAQIVSIMTGIPA
-564 HRIGEEENSRLR
+564 HRIGSEENQRLR
-576 RLEKKLQDEV
+576 MLDKNLQGNV

-592 VRKVA
+592 VRKVV

-628 YLAKRLALEMFGS
+628 YLTKRLALEMFGS
-641 EAALIRIDMSEYG
+641 EASLIRIDMSEYG

-721 TIDFRNTVII
+721 TIDFRNTIII

-740 IKDFGSGIGF
+740 IKDFGTGIGF
-750 QSTPTAEERKQQTR
+750 LTAPSDEERKQQTR
-764 SIVEKA
+764 AIVEKA

-791 LSRQDILRITNI
+791 LSRQDIQKIAEI
-803 ELKPLLRRIRE
+803 ELKPLVRRISE
-814 MGYTLELSEETIE
+814 MGYTLEISEKTKD
-827 RIANEGYDVQYG
+827 RIVAEGYDLQYG
-839 ARPLRRAIQRI
+839 ARPLRRAIQRL
-850 IEDPICEMLLADT
+850 IEDPICEMLLANHIE
-863 GAGTEDGLPGISED
+863 GQVIKL
-877 KAIRL
+877 

>member
-1 MIIFGIAIFWHE
+1 MASVF
-13 LCTRIYRYKKQ
+13 
-24 TTSHTRPYPYE
+24 
-35 TPQNPNIHTY
+35 N
-45 MDNNFSKDMVSL
+45 
-57 FHFSKEEAERTECDN
+57 FSKEEAERTECDN
-72 VSPEHLLLGMLRQNV
+72 VSPEHLLLGILRQNV
-87 SNATR
+87 SKATR
-92 MMHHVQPDLLSL
+92 MMYKVQPDLLSL

-112 REHKASAVP
+112 RERKVATAP
-121 DKNNMELNHEAT
+121 DRNSLELNREAT
-133 RLMRLSMLEARAQ
+133 RLMRLSVLEARAQ
-146 HSVEVDTEHLLR
+146 HSEEVDTEHLLR
-158 AMLKDNGST
+158 AMLKDQGSP
-167 IQKLLKEHGLTRENL
+167 IQQLLEEHGLTRENV
-182 YGEVQNGY
+182 YGDVKDGY
-190 SQSDDDD
+190 SHLD
-197 REEAYGSDGEASG
+197 
-210 DEDESMSTVGADS
+210 DEDESEKSDGRFETSGSIDKDS
-223 SPILTK
+223 STLTMK
-229 KRTKSGTPVLDNFCT
+229 KSSKSGTPVLDNFCT
-244 DLTEKARKGELDPV
+244 DLTAKARKGELDPV

-269 QILAR
+269 QILSR

-295 GLAQRIVKRK
+295 GLAQRIVERK
-305 VSRQLWNKR
+305 VARQLWGKR
-314 VLTLDMAAMVAGTK
+314 ILTLDMASMVAGTK

-336 IRNLLQELENNPD
+336 VRNLLQELEANPD
-349 IIIYIDE
+349 VIIYIDE

-412 IMVAASTAE
+412 IIVAQSTAE
-421 ETLQILYRLRPVYEK
+421 ETLQILYRLRPAYEK
-436 HHNVQYTDE
+436 HHKVQYTDE
-445 ALEAC
+445 ALDAC
-450 VQLTQRYIS
+450 VRLTQRYVS

-474 GARTHIFNIPASTEI
+474 GARMHIFNIPANMEI

-499 EERKNMAIS
+499 EERKNMAIKS
-508 AQNYEAAADLRD
+508 QNYEAAADLRD
-520 ELQQKG
+520 ELQMKS
-526 EQLELLQ
+526 EQLEQLQ
-533 KAWIDQHE
+533 RAWVEE
-541 QKDTRVTAE
+541 QEQNHTLVTE
-550 TVAQVVSVMTGIPT
+550 DTVAQVVSIMTGIPA
-564 HRIGEEENSRLR
+564 HRIGDEENTRLR
-576 RLEKKLQDEV
+576 QLHKNLHDCV
-586 IGQDEA
+586 VGQDEA
-592 VRKVA
+592 VQKVA

-628 YLAKRLALEMFGS
+628 YLTKRLAVEMFGS
-641 EAALIRIDMSEYG
+641 EASLIRIDMSEYG

-721 TIDFRNTVII
+721 TIDFRNTIII

-740 IKDFGSGIGF
+740 IKDFGTGIGF
-750 QSTPTAEERKQQTR
+750 QNRSTDEDRKQQTR

-776 PEFLNRLDDIIYFDQ
+776 PEFLNRLDDIVYFDQ
-791 LSRQDILRITNI
+791 LSREDIRRIADI
-803 ELKPLLRRIRE
+803 ELKPLLRRIKE
-814 MGYTLELSEETIE
+814 MGYTLELSDKTIE
-827 RIANEGYDVQYG
+827 QIATEGYDVQYG

-850 IEDPICEMLLADT
+850 IEDPICEMLLA
-863 GAGTEDGLPGISED
+863 EHSEGIDENRV
-877 KAIRL
+877 IRL

>member
-1 MIIFGIAIFWHE
+1 M
-13 LCTRIYRYKKQ
+13 L
-24 TTSHTRPYPYE
+24 
-35 TPQNPNIHTY
+35 
-45 MDNNFSKDMVSL
+45 MDNKFSNDMASVFNYSR
-57 FHFSKEEAERTECDN
+57 EEAERTECDN

-87 SNATR
+87 SKATR
-92 MMHHVQPDLLSL
+92 LMHQVQPDLISL
-104 KRHLEKVA
+104 KRHLERMAHEKKV
-112 REHKASAVP
+112 EVVP
-121 DKNNMELNHEAT
+121 DKNSMELNRDAT
-133 RLMRLSMLEARAQ
+133 RLMRLSILEARAQ
-146 HSVEVDTEHLLR
+146 HSEEVDTEHLLK
-158 AMLKDNGST
+158 AMLKDQGSP
-167 IQKLLKEHGLTRENL
+167 IQQLLEEHGLTREKL
-182 YGEVQNGY
+182 YGETRNGY
-190 SQSDDDD
+190 SQTDDDD
-197 REEAYGSDGEASG
+197 DDQAESNKGYEMSGGQESD
-210 DEDESMSTVGADS
+210 
-223 SPILTK
+223 SPTLTK
-229 KRTKSGTPVLDNFCT
+229 KKAHKSGTPVLDNFCI

-295 GLAQRIVKRK
+295 GLAQRIVERK
-305 VSRQLWNKR
+305 VASQLWGKR
-314 VLTLDMAAMVAGTK
+314 ILTLDMAGMVAGTK

-336 IRNLLQELENNPD
+336 VRNLLMELEANPD
-349 IIIYIDE
+349 VIIYIDE

-397 KTIEKDGALDRRFQK
+397 KTIEKDGALERRFQK
-412 IMVAASTAE
+412 IIVAQSTAE
-421 ETLQILYRLRPVYEK
+421 ETLQILHRLRPAYEK
-436 HHNVQYTDE
+436 HHKVKYTDE

-450 VQLTQRYIS
+450 VHLTQRYVS

-474 GARTHIFNIPASTEI
+474 GARMHIFNIPANMEI

-499 EERKNMAIS
+499 EERKNMAIK
-508 AQNYEAAADLRD
+508 AQNYETAADLRD
-520 ELQQKG
+520 ELQMKT
-526 EQLELLQ
+526 EQLEQLQ
-533 KAWIDQHE
+533 KAWVE
-541 QKDTRVTAE
+541 QQEKNYTEVTAE
-550 TVAQVVSVMTGIPT
+550 TVAQVVSIMTGIPA
-564 HRIGEEENSRLR
+564 HRIGDEENSRLR
-576 RLEKKLQDEV
+576 LLEQNLKGSV
-586 IGQDEA
+586 VGQDDA
-592 VRKVA
+592 VLKVT

-628 YLAKRLALEMFGS
+628 YLTKRLAMEMFGS
-641 EAALIRIDMSEYG
+641 EASLIRIDMSEYG

-740 IKDFGSGIGF
+740 IKDFGTGIGF
-750 QSTPTAEERKQQTR
+750 QAMPTDEDRKKQTR

-776 PEFLNRLDDIIYFDQ
+776 PEFLNRLDDIVFFDQ
-791 LSRQDILRITNI
+791 LSQEDIRRITDI
-803 ELKPLLRRIRE
+803 ELRPLLRRIKE
-814 MGYTLELSEETIE
+814 MGYTLELSEDTINK
-827 RIANEGYDVQYG
+827 IATEGYDVQYG

-850 IEDPICEMLLADT
+850 IEDPICEMLLSDKADV
-863 GAGTEDGLPGISED
+863 ISED
-877 KAIRL
+877 KVIRL

>member
-1 MIIFGIAIFWHE
+1 MASVF
-13 LCTRIYRYKKQ
+13 
-24 TTSHTRPYPYE
+24 
-35 TPQNPNIHTY
+35 N
-45 MDNNFSKDMVSL
+45 
-57 FHFSKEEAERTECDN
+57 FSKEEAERTECDN
-72 VSPEHLLLGMLRQNV
+72 VSPEHLLLGILRQNV
-87 SNATR
+87 SKATR
-92 MMHHVQPDLLSL
+92 MMYKVQPDLLSL

-112 REHKASAVP
+112 RERKVATVP
-121 DKNNMELNHEAT
+121 DRNSLELNREAT
-133 RLMRLSMLEARAQ
+133 RLMRLSVLEARAQ
-146 HSVEVDTEHLLR
+146 HSEEVDTEHLLR
-158 AMLKDNGST
+158 AMLKDQGSP
-167 IQKLLKEHGLTRENL
+167 IQQLLEEHGLTRENV
-182 YGEVQNGY
+182 YGDVKDGY
-190 SQSDDDD
+190 SHLD
-197 REEAYGSDGEASG
+197 
-210 DEDESMSTVGADS
+210 DEDESEKSDGRFETSGSIDKDS
-223 SPILTK
+223 STLTMK
-229 KRTKSGTPVLDNFCT
+229 KSSKSGTPVLDNFCT
-244 DLTEKARKGELDPV
+244 DLTAKARKGELDPV

-269 QILAR
+269 QILSR

-295 GLAQRIVKRK
+295 GLAQRIVERK
-305 VSRQLWNKR
+305 VARQLWGKR
-314 VLTLDMAAMVAGTK
+314 ILTLDMASMVAGTK

-336 IRNLLQELENNPD
+336 VRNLLQELEANPD
-349 IIIYIDE
+349 VIIYIDE

-412 IMVAASTAE
+412 IIVAQSTAE
-421 ETLQILYRLRPVYEK
+421 ETLQILYRLRPAYEK
-436 HHNVQYTDE
+436 HHKVQYTDE
-445 ALEAC
+445 ALDAC
-450 VQLTQRYIS
+450 VRLTQRYVS

-474 GARTHIFNIPASTEI
+474 GASMHIFNIPANMEI

-499 EERKNMAIS
+499 EERKNMAIKS
-508 AQNYEAAADLRD
+508 QNYEAAADLRD
-520 ELQQKG
+520 ELQMKS
-526 EQLELLQ
+526 EQLEQLQ
-533 KAWIDQHE
+533 RAWVEE
-541 QKDTRVTAE
+541 QEQNHTLVTE
-550 TVAQVVSVMTGIPT
+550 DTVAQVVSIMTGIPA
-564 HRIGEEENSRLR
+564 HRIGDEENTRLR
-576 RLEKKLQDEV
+576 QLHKNLHDCV
-586 IGQDEA
+586 VGQDEA
-592 VRKVA
+592 VQKVA

-628 YLAKRLALEMFGS
+628 YLTKRLAVEMFGS
-641 EAALIRIDMSEYG
+641 EASLIRIDMSEYG

-721 TIDFRNTVII
+721 TIDFRNTIII

-740 IKDFGSGIGF
+740 IKDFGTGIGF
-750 QSTPTAEERKQQTR
+750 QNRSTDEDRKQQTR

-776 PEFLNRLDDIIYFDQ
+776 PEFLNRLDDIVYFDQ
-791 LSRQDILRITNI
+791 LSREDIRRIADI
-803 ELKPLLRRIRE
+803 ELKPLLRRIKE
-814 MGYTLELSEETIE
+814 MGYTLELSDKTIE
-827 RIANEGYDVQYG
+827 QIATEGYDVQYG

-850 IEDPICEMLLADT
+850 IEDPICEMLLA
-863 GAGTEDGLPGISED
+863 EHPEGIDENRV
-877 KAIRL
+877 IRL

>member
-1 MIIFGIAIFWHE
+1 
-13 LCTRIYRYKKQ
+13 
-24 TTSHTRPYPYE
+24 
-35 TPQNPNIHTY
+35 
-45 MDNNFSKDMVSL
+45 MDNKFSNDMASVFNFSR
-57 FHFSKEEAERTECDN
+57 EEAERTECDN
-72 VSPEHLLLGMLRQNV
+72 VSPEHLLLGILRQNV

-92 MMHHVQPDLLSL
+92 MMHKVQPDLLSL
-104 KRHLEKVA
+104 KRHLEKVVLEKKVA
-112 REHKASAVP
+112 VVP
-121 DKNNMELNHEAT
+121 DRNSMELNRDAT
-133 RLMRLSMLEARAQ
+133 RLMRLSVLEARAQ
-146 HSVEVDTEHLLR
+146 HSEEVDTEHLLK
-158 AMLKDNGST
+158 AMLKDQGSP
-167 IQKLLKEHGLTRENL
+167 IQQLLEEHGLTRENL
-182 YGEVQNGY
+182 YGDVKSGY
-190 SQSDDDD
+190 SQTDD
-197 REEAYGSDGEASG
+197 EEESENGESG
-210 DEDESMSTVGADS
+210 FKTNDAINNDHPT
-223 SPILTK
+223 LTK
-229 KRTKSGTPVLDNFCT
+229 NKTAKSGTPVLDNFCT

-269 QILAR
+269 QILSR

-295 GLAQRIVKRK
+295 GLAQRIIERK
-305 VSRQLWNKR
+305 VARQLWGKR
-314 VLTLDMAAMVAGTK
+314 VLTLDMAALVAGTK

-336 IRNLLQELENNPD
+336 VRNLLMELEKNPD

-412 IMVAASTAE
+412 IMVSPTTAE
-421 ETLQILYRLRPVYEK
+421 ETLQILHRLKSAYEK
-436 HHNVQYTDE
+436 HHKVQYTDE

-459 DRSFPDKAIDAMDES
+459 DRAFPDKAIDAMDES
-474 GARTHIFNIPASTEI
+474 GARMHISNIPTSTEM
-489 DNLETELRDI
+489 DKLEEELRSI
-499 EERKNMAIS
+499 EERKNMAIK

-520 ELQQKG
+520 ELQMKS
-526 EQLELLQ
+526 EQLERLQ
-533 KAWIDQHE
+533 QAWVE
-541 QKDTRVTAE
+541 QQEQNRSEVTSE
-550 TVAQVVSVMTGIPT
+550 TVAQIVSIMTGIPA
-564 HRIGEEENSRLR
+564 HRIGSEENQRLR
-576 RLEKKLQDEV
+576 MLDKNLQGNV

-592 VRKVA
+592 VRKVV

-628 YLAKRLALEMFGS
+628 YLTKRLALEMFGS
-641 EAALIRIDMSEYG
+641 EASLIRIDMSEYG

-721 TIDFRNTVII
+721 TIDFRNTIII

-740 IKDFGSGIGF
+740 IKDFGTGIGF
-750 QSTPTAEERKQQTR
+750 QTAPSDEERKQQTR
-764 SIVEKA
+764 AIVEKA

-791 LSRQDILRITNI
+791 LSRQDIQKIAEI
-803 ELKPLLRRIRE
+803 ELKPLVRRISE
-814 MGYTLELSEETIE
+814 MGYTLEISEKTKD
-827 RIANEGYDVQYG
+827 RIVAEGYDLQYG
-839 ARPLRRAIQRI
+839 ARPLRRAIQRL
-850 IEDPICEMLLADT
+850 IEDPICEMLLANQIE
-863 GAGTEDGLPGISED
+863 GQVIKL
-877 KAIRL
+877 